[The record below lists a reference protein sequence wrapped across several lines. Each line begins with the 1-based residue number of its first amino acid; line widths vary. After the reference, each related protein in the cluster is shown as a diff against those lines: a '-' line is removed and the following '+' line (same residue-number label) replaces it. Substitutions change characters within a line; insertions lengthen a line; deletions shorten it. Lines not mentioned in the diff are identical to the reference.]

1 MSNPIYIS
9 QLAFTT
15 GEVSPDVSSRFDLDQ
30 YKSALL
36 EAENV
41 VIRPYGAVAKR
52 QGSQYVGQV
61 KYSDKPTRLFEF
73 TTNTNNSFML
83 EFGDKYIR
91 VWDFG
96 IYTGIE
102 IETPFDSEILYNLNC
117 SQSGDVMFICSGKYP
132 IQTLSRHSNTDWRFE
147 AYKLTE
153 QPYETINTDV
163 DSTVLITGDTLTATN
178 DMFTADMVNSVM
190 QIEHFMKAVTT
201 SEVGKVI
208 KRTEFVWD
216 SNGEHGHDVTTT
228 EYTNIDYTTKQFSTD
243 EDVSWKFTTHGT
255 WSGTA
260 YIKISNDKGK
270 TWKDYRVYTS
280 QNDYN
285 VTDTGKI
292 VPSAMLKIET
302 DLKSGTINIDLS
314 FMPYT
319 NYGIVE
325 IKEFIDSKHVKVN
338 VLNGVVENE
347 ATSKWKLGSWSRG
360 NGYPKLCTFYQDR
373 FVVAATNKNPNY
385 IWMSR
390 TGDYPNFGVEKVEGT
405 ITDDSSITLPV
416 INRKMYEIRH
426 LVPANDLIIL
436 TSGNEWIVSGDKT
449 ITPTNCNL
457 KTQTQRGALSC
468 EPQFIG
474 NRCVFVQE
482 RGGTVRDM
490 GYSYESDNYT
500 GQDLTLFVKTRV
512 RGYLTITSAYAQ
524 DPDSIIYYIRNDG
537 EINCLT
543 YIPEQKVYGWSHW
556 VTNGKY
562 LYCESVSEG
571 EQDSLYTLVER
582 ILNGQKVQCIERMV
596 PLYSDD
602 FNVFLDCYI
611 EFKSDNQID
620 NINVPHLSGQK
631 VQVVIDGKQ
640 QPDVV
645 VPDDGLLQLNGS
657 GNNIKIGL
665 PFTSKIRVP
674 SVEMQ
679 MQDGTLQGRV
689 ATVSR
694 VVLRV
699 YKSFGGKV
707 GRTFDRMDDITLP
720 PNELFTGDK
729 PVILPK
735 MGMNYSTDT
744 SICIKHS
751 DPFPFNLLSITR
763 IVEIGGGL
771 KDVPGL

>member
-1 MSNPIYIS
+1 MSNPLYIS

-15 GEVSPDVSSRFDLDQ
+15 GEVSPDVSSRFDLEQ

-91 VWDFG
+91 VWNYG
-96 IYTGIE
+96 VYTGVE
-102 IETPFDSEILYNLNC
+102 FATPFDSDILFDLNC
-117 SQSGDVMFICSGKYP
+117 IQSGDVMFICSGKYP
-132 IQTLSRHSNTDWRFE
+132 IQTLSRYSDTDWRMS

-153 QPYETINTDV
+153 QPYDEINTDNGHTL
-163 DSTVLITGDTLTATN
+163 TVNGDTITSTKDL
-178 DMFTADMVNSVM
+178 FTQDMVGSVI
-190 QIEHFMKAVTT
+190 QIAYYIEAVHT
-201 SEVGKVI
+201 SKSGEAVEKKYGVGRFSKHEKTVY
-208 KRTEFVWD
+208 
-216 SNGEHGHDVTTT
+216 N
-228 EYTNIDYTTKQFSTD
+228 NIDYNVERFSTD
-243 EDVSWKFTTHGT
+243 VELSWKFTTHGT
-255 WSGTA
+255 WEGTV
-260 YIKISNDKGK
+260 KLQISNNDGQ
-270 TWKDYRVYTS
+270 TWKDYRTYTS
-280 QNDYN
+280 KNDYN

-292 VPSAMLKIET
+292 EAGARLKYVSDI
-302 DLKSGTINIDLS
+302 KSGSVNCDLS
-314 FMPYT
+314 IMPFT
-319 NYGIVE
+319 QYGIVE
-325 IKEFIDSKHVKVN
+325 IKSVTDAKNATVN
-338 VLNGVVENE
+338 ILNGIKDGE
-347 ATSKWKLGSWSRG
+347 SSHKWKLGSWNRG

-373 FVVAATNKNPNY
+373 FVVAATNKKPNY

-405 ITDDSSITLPV
+405 ITDDSAITLPV
-416 INRKMYEIRH
+416 INRKMCEIRH

-543 YIPEQKVYGWSHW
+543 YIPEQKVYGWSHF

-571 EQDSLYTLVER
+571 EQDSLYILVER
-582 ILNGQKVQCIERMV
+582 TLQGKKVKCIERMV

-602 FNVFLDCYI
+602 VNVFLDCYV
-611 EFKSDNQID
+611 EFKSSNAID
-620 NINVPHLSGQK
+620 SINIPHLSGQT
-631 VQVVIDGKQ
+631 VQVVIDDNQ

-645 VPDDGLLQLNGS
+645 VPDDGLLQLNVSGS
-657 GNNIKIGL
+657 NIKIGL

-699 YKSFGGKV
+699 HKSFGGKI

-720 PNELFTGDK
+720 PDKLFTGDK

-735 MGMNYSTDT
+735 MGVNYSTDT
-744 SICIKHS
+744 SICIKHN

-771 KDVPGL
+771 RDVPGL

>member
-15 GEVSPDVSSRFDLDQ
+15 GEVSPDVSSRFDLEQ

-91 VWDFG
+91 VWNYG

-102 IETPFDSEILYNLNC
+102 VTTPFTSDILFDLNC
-117 SQSGDVMFICSGKYP
+117 NQSGDVMFICSGKYP
-132 IQTLSRHSNTDWRFE
+132 IQTLSRYSDTDWRMST
-147 AYKLTE
+147 YKLTE
-153 QPYETINTDV
+153 QPYDEINTDNGHTL
-163 DSTVLITGDTLTATN
+163 TVNGDTITSTKDL
-178 DMFTADMVNSVM
+178 FTQDMVGSVIQIAYYVEAVHTKSAGEVVEKKVKRYM
-190 QIEHFMKAVTT
+190 QAQTIEKTYNNINYN
-201 SEVGKVI
+201 VGA
-208 KRTEFVWD
+208 
-216 SNGEHGHDVTTT
+216 
-228 EYTNIDYTTKQFSTD
+228 FSTD
-243 EDVSWKFTTHGT
+243 TELSWKFTTHGT
-255 WSGTA
+255 WEGTV
-260 YIKISNDKGK
+260 KLQISNNDGQ
-270 TWKDYRVYTS
+270 TWKDYRTYTS
-280 QNDYN
+280 KNDYN

-292 VPSAMLKIET
+292 EAGARLKYVSDI
-302 DLKSGTINIDLS
+302 KSGSVNCDLS
-314 FMPYT
+314 IMPFT
-319 NYGIVE
+319 QYGIVE
-325 IKEFIDSKHVKVN
+325 IKSVTDAKNAKVN
-338 VLNGVVENE
+338 VLNGIKEGE
-347 ATSKWKLGSWSRG
+347 PSYQWKLGSWNRG
-360 NGYPKLCTFYQDR
+360 RGYPKLCTFYQDR
-373 FVVAATNKNPNY
+373 FVVAATDSKPNF
-385 IWMSR
+385 IWFSR

-405 ITDDSSITLPV
+405 ITDDSAITLPV
-416 INRKMYEIRH
+416 INRKMCEIRH

-436 TSGNEWIVSGDKT
+436 TSGNEWIVRGDKT

-500 GQDLTLFVKTRV
+500 GQDLTLFVKTLV
-512 RGYLTITSAYAQ
+512 KGHVAVTSAYAQ
-524 DPDSIIYYIRNDG
+524 DPDSIIYYVRDDG
-537 EINCLT
+537 QLNCLT
-543 YIPEQKVYGWSHW
+543 YIPEQKVYGWSHF

-562 LYCESVSEG
+562 RYVESVAEG
-571 EQDSLYTLVER
+571 EQDTIYFVVDRVINNKSV
-582 ILNGQKVQCIERMV
+582 KCIERSI
-596 PLYSDD
+596 PLYTEDNSD
-602 FNVFLDCYI
+602 VFLDCYVKVANSI
-611 EFKSDNQID
+611 KTDY
-620 NINVPHLSGQK
+620 INAPHLVGQM
-631 VQVVIDGKQ
+631 VDIVIDGQ
-640 QPDVV
+640 QMPSRV
-645 VPDDGLLQLNGS
+645 VPPTGVIKLDGKANIITVGLPYTTK
-657 GNNIKIGL
+657 IKI
-665 PFTSKIRVP
+665 PN
-674 SVEMQ
+674 VEQ
-679 MQDGTLQGRV
+679 QINDGTLQGRV

-694 VVLRV
+694 VVLRM

-735 MGMNYSTDT
+735 MGINYSTDT

-771 KDVPGL
+771 RDVPGL

>member
-15 GEVSPDVSSRFDLDQ
+15 GEVSPDVSSRFDLEQ

-91 VWDFG
+91 VWNYG

-102 IETPFDSEILYNLNC
+102 VTTPFTSDILFDLNC
-117 SQSGDVMFICSGKYP
+117 NQSGDVMFICSGKYP
-132 IQTLSRHSNTDWRFE
+132 IQTLSRYSDTDWRMST
-147 AYKLTE
+147 YKLTE
-153 QPYETINTDV
+153 QPYDEINTDNGHTL
-163 DSTVLITGDTLTATN
+163 TVNGDTITSTKDL
-178 DMFTADMVNSVM
+178 FTQDMVGSVIQIAYYVEAVHTKSAGEVVEKKVKRYM
-190 QIEHFMKAVTT
+190 QAQTIEKTYNNINYN
-201 SEVGKVI
+201 VGA
-208 KRTEFVWD
+208 
-216 SNGEHGHDVTTT
+216 
-228 EYTNIDYTTKQFSTD
+228 FSTD
-243 EDVSWKFTTHGT
+243 TELSWKFTTHGT
-255 WSGTA
+255 WEGTV
-260 YIKISNDKGK
+260 KLQISNNDGQ
-270 TWKDYRVYTS
+270 TWKDYRTYTS
-280 QNDYN
+280 KNDYN

-292 VPSAMLKIET
+292 EAGARLKYVSDI
-302 DLKSGTINIDLS
+302 KSGSVNCDLS
-314 FMPYT
+314 IMPFT
-319 NYGIVE
+319 QYGIVE
-325 IKEFIDSKHVKVN
+325 IKSVTDAKNAKVN
-338 VLNGVVENE
+338 VLNGIKEGE
-347 ATSKWKLGSWSRG
+347 PSYKWKLGSWNRG
-360 NGYPKLCTFYQDR
+360 RGYPKLCTFYQDR
-373 FVVAATNKNPNY
+373 FVVAATDSKPNF
-385 IWMSR
+385 IWFSR

-405 ITDDSSITLPV
+405 ITDDSAITLPV
-416 INRKMYEIRH
+416 INRKMCEIRH

-436 TSGNEWIVSGDKT
+436 TSGNEWIVRGDKT

-500 GQDLTLFVKTRV
+500 GQDLTLFVKTLV
-512 RGYLTITSAYAQ
+512 KGHLAVTSAYAQ
-524 DPDSIIYYIRNDG
+524 DPDSIIYYVRDDG
-537 EINCLT
+537 QLNCLT
-543 YIPEQKVYGWSHW
+543 YIPEQKVYGWSHF

-562 LYCESVSEG
+562 RYVESVAEG
-571 EQDSLYTLVER
+571 EQDTIYFVVDRVINNKSV
-582 ILNGQKVQCIERMV
+582 KCIERSI
-596 PLYSDD
+596 PLYTEDNSD
-602 FNVFLDCYI
+602 VFLDCYVKVANSI
-611 EFKSDNQID
+611 KTDY
-620 NINVPHLSGQK
+620 INAPHLVGQM
-631 VQVVIDGKQ
+631 VAIVIDGQ
-640 QPDVV
+640 QMPSRV
-645 VPDDGLLQLNGS
+645 VPPTGVIKLDGKANVITVGLPYTTK
-657 GNNIKIGL
+657 IKI
-665 PFTSKIRVP
+665 PN
-674 SVEMQ
+674 VEQ
-679 MQDGTLQGRV
+679 QINDGTLQGRV

-694 VVLRV
+694 VVLRM

-735 MGMNYSTDT
+735 MGINYSTDT

-771 KDVPGL
+771 RDVPGL

>member
-15 GEVSPDVSSRFDLDQ
+15 GEVSPDVSSRFDLEQ

-91 VWDFG
+91 VWNYG

-102 IETPFDSEILYNLNC
+102 VTTPFTSDILFDLNC
-117 SQSGDVMFICSGKYP
+117 NQSGDVMFICSGKYP
-132 IQTLSRHSNTDWRFE
+132 IQTLSRYSDTDWRMST
-147 AYKLTE
+147 YKLTE
-153 QPYETINTDV
+153 QPYDEINTDNGHTL
-163 DSTVLITGDTLTATN
+163 TVNGDTITSTKDL
-178 DMFTADMVNSVM
+178 FTQDMVGSVI
-190 QIEHFMKAVTT
+190 QIAYYVEAVHTK
-201 SEVGKVI
+201 SAGEVVE
-208 KRTEFVWD
+208 KRVHRGLLPLLIEKTY
-216 SNGEHGHDVTTT
+216 N
-228 EYTNIDYTTKQFSTD
+228 NINYNVENYSTD
-243 EDVSWKFTTHGT
+243 TELSWKFTTHGT
-255 WSGTA
+255 WEGTVK
-260 YIKISNDKGK
+260 IQISNNDGQ
-270 TWKDYRVYTS
+270 TWKDYRTYTS
-280 QNDYN
+280 KNDYN

-292 VPSAMLKIET
+292 EAGARLKYIS
-302 DLKSGTINIDLS
+302 DIKGGSVNCDLS
-314 FMPYT
+314 IMPFT
-319 NYGIVE
+319 QYGVVE
-325 IKEFIDSKHVKVN
+325 IKSVTNAKNAKVN
-338 VLNGVVENE
+338 VLNGIKEGE
-347 ATSKWKLGSWSRG
+347 PSYQWKLGSWNRG
-360 NGYPKLCTFYQDR
+360 RGYPKLCTFYQDR
-373 FVVAATNKNPNY
+373 FVVAATDSKPNF
-385 IWMSR
+385 IWFSR

-405 ITDDSSITLPV
+405 ITDDSAITLPV
-416 INRKMYEIRH
+416 INRKMCEIRH

-436 TSGNEWIVSGDKT
+436 TSGNEWIVRGDKT

-457 KTQTQRGALSC
+457 KTQTQRGALKC

-500 GQDLTLFVKTRV
+500 GQDLTLFVKTLV
-512 RGYLTITSAYAQ
+512 KGHVAVTSAYAQ
-524 DPDSIIYYIRNDG
+524 DPDSIIYYVRDDG
-537 EINCLT
+537 QLNCLT
-543 YIPEQKVYGWSHW
+543 YIPEQKVYGWSHF

-562 LYCESVSEG
+562 RYVESVAEG
-571 EQDSLYTLVER
+571 EQDTIYFIVDR
-582 ILNGQKVQCIERMV
+582 VINNKNVKCIERSI
-596 PLYSDD
+596 PLYTEDNSD
-602 FNVFLDCYI
+602 VFLDCYVKVANSI
-611 EFKSDNQID
+611 KTDY
-620 NINVPHLSGQK
+620 INAPHLVGQM
-631 VQVVIDGKQ
+631 VDIVVDGQQMPSRVVPPTGVIKLDGKAN
-640 QPDVV
+640 VITV
-645 VPDDGLLQLNGS
+645 GLPYTTK
-657 GNNIKIGL
+657 IKI
-665 PFTSKIRVP
+665 PN
-674 SVEMQ
+674 VEQ
-679 MQDGTLQGRV
+679 QINDGTLQGRV

-694 VVLRV
+694 VVLRM

-735 MGMNYSTDT
+735 MGINYSTDT

-771 KDVPGL
+771 RDVPGL

>member
-15 GEVSPDVSSRFDLDQ
+15 GEVSPDVSSRFDLEQ

-91 VWDFG
+91 VWNYG

-102 IETPFDSEILYNLNC
+102 VTTPFTSDILFDLNC
-117 SQSGDVMFICSGKYP
+117 NQSGDVMFICSGKYP
-132 IQTLSRHSNTDWRFE
+132 IQTLSRYSDTDWRMST
-147 AYKLTE
+147 YKLTE
-153 QPYETINTDV
+153 QPYDEINTDNGHTL
-163 DSTVLITGDTLTATN
+163 TVNGDTITSTKDL
-178 DMFTADMVNSVM
+178 FTQDMVGSVI
-190 QIEHFMKAVTT
+190 QIAYYVEAVHTK
-201 SEVGKVI
+201 SAGEVVE
-208 KRTEFVWD
+208 KRVHRGLLPLLIEKTYNKINYNVE
-216 SNGEHGHDVTTT
+216 N
-228 EYTNIDYTTKQFSTD
+228 YSTD
-243 EDVSWKFTTHGT
+243 TELSWKFTTHGT
-255 WSGTA
+255 WEGTVK
-260 YIKISNDKGK
+260 IQISNNDGQ
-270 TWKDYRVYTS
+270 TWKDYRTYTS
-280 QNDYN
+280 KNDYN

-292 VPSAMLKIET
+292 EAGARLKYVSDI
-302 DLKSGTINIDLS
+302 KSGSVNCDLS
-314 FMPYT
+314 IMPFT
-319 NYGIVE
+319 QYGIVE
-325 IKEFIDSKHVKVN
+325 IKSVTDAKNAKVN
-338 VLNGVVENE
+338 VLNGIKEGE
-347 ATSKWKLGSWSRG
+347 PSYQWKLGSWNRG
-360 NGYPKLCTFYQDR
+360 RGYPKLCTFYQDR
-373 FVVAATNKNPNY
+373 FVVAATDSKPNF
-385 IWMSR
+385 IWFSR

-405 ITDDSSITLPV
+405 ITDDSAITLPV
-416 INRKMYEIRH
+416 INRKMCEIRH

-436 TSGNEWIVSGDKT
+436 TSGNEWIVRGDKT

-500 GQDLTLFVKTRV
+500 GQDLTLFVKTLV
-512 RGYLTITSAYAQ
+512 KGHVAVTSAYAQ
-524 DPDSIIYYIRNDG
+524 DPDSIIYYVRDDG
-537 EINCLT
+537 QLNCLT
-543 YIPEQKVYGWSHW
+543 YIPEQKVYGWSHF

-562 LYCESVSEG
+562 RYVESVAEG
-571 EQDSLYTLVER
+571 EQDTIYFVVDR
-582 ILNGQKVQCIERMV
+582 VINNKNVKCIERSI
-596 PLYSDD
+596 PLYTEDNSD
-602 FNVFLDCYI
+602 VFLDCYVKVANSI
-611 EFKSDNQID
+611 KTDY
-620 NINVPHLSGQK
+620 INAPHLVGQM
-631 VQVVIDGKQ
+631 VDIVVDGQQMPSREVPPTGVIKLDGKAN
-640 QPDVV
+640 VITV
-645 VPDDGLLQLNGS
+645 GLPYTTK
-657 GNNIKIGL
+657 IKI
-665 PFTSKIRVP
+665 P
-674 SVEMQ
+674 SVEQ
-679 MQDGTLQGRV
+679 QINDGTLQGRV

-694 VVLRV
+694 VVLRM

-735 MGMNYSTDT
+735 MGINYSTDT

-771 KDVPGL
+771 RDVPGL

>member
-15 GEVSPDVSSRFDLDQ
+15 GEVSPDVSSRFDLEQ

-91 VWDFG
+91 VWNYG

-102 IETPFDSEILYNLNC
+102 VTTPFTSDILFDLNC
-117 SQSGDVMFICSGKYP
+117 NQSGDVMFICSGKYP
-132 IQTLSRHSNTDWRFE
+132 IQTLSRYSDTDWRMST
-147 AYKLTE
+147 YKLTE
-153 QPYETINTDV
+153 QPYDEINTDNGHTL
-163 DSTVLITGDTLTATN
+163 TVNGDTITSTKDL
-178 DMFTADMVNSVM
+178 FTQDMVGSVI
-190 QIEHFMKAVTT
+190 QIAYYVEAVHTK
-201 SEVGKVI
+201 SAGEVVE
-208 KRTEFVWD
+208 KRVHRGLLPLLIEKTY
-216 SNGEHGHDVTTT
+216 N
-228 EYTNIDYTTKQFSTD
+228 NINYNVENYSTD
-243 EDVSWKFTTHGT
+243 TELSWKFTTHGT
-255 WSGTA
+255 WEGTVK
-260 YIKISNDKGK
+260 IQISNNDGQ
-270 TWKDYRVYTS
+270 TWKDYRTYTS
-280 QNDYN
+280 KNDYN

-292 VPSAMLKIET
+292 EAGARLKYVSDI
-302 DLKSGTINIDLS
+302 KSGSVNCDLS
-314 FMPYT
+314 IMPFT
-319 NYGIVE
+319 QYGIVE
-325 IKEFIDSKHVKVN
+325 IKSVTDAKNAKVN
-338 VLNGVVENE
+338 VLNGIKEGE
-347 ATSKWKLGSWSRG
+347 PSYQWKLGSWNRG
-360 NGYPKLCTFYQDR
+360 RGYPKLCTFYQDR
-373 FVVAATNKNPNY
+373 FVVAATDSKPNF
-385 IWMSR
+385 IWFSR

-405 ITDDSSITLPV
+405 ITDDSAITLPV
-416 INRKMYEIRH
+416 INRKMCEIRH

-436 TSGNEWIVSGDKT
+436 TSGNEWIVRGDKT

-500 GQDLTLFVKTRV
+500 GQDLTLFVKTLV
-512 RGYLTITSAYAQ
+512 KGHVAVTSAYAQ
-524 DPDSIIYYIRNDG
+524 DPDSIIYYVRDDG
-537 EINCLT
+537 QLNCLT
-543 YIPEQKVYGWSHW
+543 YIPEQKVYGWSHF

-562 LYCESVSEG
+562 RYVESVAEG
-571 EQDSLYTLVER
+571 EQDTIYFVVDR
-582 ILNGQKVQCIERMV
+582 VINNKNVKCIERSI
-596 PLYSDD
+596 PLYIEDNSD
-602 FNVFLDCYI
+602 VFLDCYVKVANSI
-611 EFKSDNQID
+611 KTDY
-620 NINVPHLSGQK
+620 INAPHLVGQM
-631 VQVVIDGKQ
+631 VDIVVDGQQMPSREVPPTGVIKLDGKAN
-640 QPDVV
+640 VITV
-645 VPDDGLLQLNGS
+645 GLPYTTK
-657 GNNIKIGL
+657 IKI
-665 PFTSKIRVP
+665 P
-674 SVEMQ
+674 SVEQ
-679 MQDGTLQGRV
+679 QINDGTLQGRV

-694 VVLRV
+694 VVLRM

-735 MGMNYSTDT
+735 MGINYSTDT

-771 KDVPGL
+771 RDVPGL

>member
-1 MSNPIYIS
+1 MSNPLYIS

-15 GEVSPDVSSRFDLDQ
+15 GEVSPDVSSRFDLEQ

-41 VIRPYGAVAKR
+41 IIRPYGAVAKR

-91 VWDFG
+91 VWNYG
-96 IYTGIE
+96 VYTGVE
-102 IETPFDSEILYNLNC
+102 FATPFDSDILFDLNC
-117 SQSGDVMFICSGKYP
+117 IQSGDVMFICSGKYP
-132 IQTLSRHSNTDWRFE
+132 IQTLSRYSDTDWRMS

-153 QPYETINTDV
+153 QPYDEINTDNGHTL
-163 DSTVLITGDTLTATN
+163 TVNGDTITSTKDL
-178 DMFTADMVNSVM
+178 FTQDMVGSVIQIAYYVEAVHTKSAGEVVEKKVKRYM
-190 QIEHFMKAVTT
+190 QAQTIEKTY
-201 SEVGKVI
+201 
-208 KRTEFVWD
+208 
-216 SNGEHGHDVTTT
+216 N
-228 EYTNIDYTTKQFSTD
+228 NINYNVEAFSTD
-243 EDVSWKFTTHGT
+243 TELSWKFTTHGT
-255 WSGTA
+255 WEGTV
-260 YIKISNDKGK
+260 KLQISNNDGQ
-270 TWKDYRVYTS
+270 TWKDYRTYTS
-280 QNDYN
+280 KNDYN

-292 VPSAMLKIET
+292 EAGARLKYVSDI
-302 DLKSGTINIDLS
+302 KSGSVNCDLS
-314 FMPYT
+314 IMPFT
-319 NYGIVE
+319 QYGIVE
-325 IKEFIDSKHVKVN
+325 IKSVTDAKNAKVN
-338 VLNGVVENE
+338 VLNGIKEGE
-347 ATSKWKLGSWSRG
+347 PSHQWKLGSWNRG

-373 FVVAATNKNPNY
+373 FVVAATNKKPNY

-405 ITDDSSITLPV
+405 ITDDSAITLPV
-416 INRKMYEIRH
+416 INRKMCEIRH

-543 YIPEQKVYGWSHW
+543 YIPEQKVYGWSHF

-571 EQDSLYTLVER
+571 EQDSLYILVER
-582 ILNGQKVQCIERMV
+582 TLQGKKVKCIERMV

-602 FNVFLDCYI
+602 VNVFLDCYV
-611 EFKSDNQID
+611 EFKSSNAID
-620 NINVPHLSGQK
+620 SINIPHLSGQT
-631 VQVVIDGKQ
+631 VQVVIDDNQ

-645 VPDDGLLQLNGS
+645 IPDDGLLQLNVSGS
-657 GNNIKIGL
+657 NIKIGL

-699 YKSFGGKV
+699 HKSFGGKI

-720 PNELFTGDK
+720 PDKLFTGDK

-735 MGMNYSTDT
+735 MGVNYSTDT

-771 KDVPGL
+771 RDVPGL

>member
-15 GEVSPDVSSRFDLDQ
+15 GEVSPDVSSRFDLEQ

-91 VWDFG
+91 VWNYG

-102 IETPFDSEILYNLNC
+102 VTTPFTSDILFDLNC
-117 SQSGDVMFICSGKYP
+117 NQSGDVMFICSGKYP
-132 IQTLSRHSNTDWRFE
+132 IQTLSRYSDTDWRMST
-147 AYKLTE
+147 YKLTE
-153 QPYETINTDV
+153 QPYDEINTDNGHTL
-163 DSTVLITGDTLTATN
+163 TVNGDTITSTKDL
-178 DMFTADMVNSVM
+178 FTQDMVGSVIQIAYYVEEVHTKSAGEVVEKKVKRYM
-190 QIEHFMKAVTT
+190 QAQTIEKTY
-201 SEVGKVI
+201 
-208 KRTEFVWD
+208 
-216 SNGEHGHDVTTT
+216 N
-228 EYTNIDYTTKQFSTD
+228 NINYNVEAFSTD
-243 EDVSWKFTTHGT
+243 TELSWKFTTHGT
-255 WSGTA
+255 WEG
-260 YIKISNDKGK
+260 IVKLQISNNDGQ
-270 TWKDYRVYTS
+270 TWKDYRTYTS
-280 QNDYN
+280 KNDYN

-292 VPSAMLKIET
+292 EAGARLKYVSDI
-302 DLKSGTINIDLS
+302 KSGSVNCDLS
-314 FMPYT
+314 IMPFT
-319 NYGIVE
+319 QYGIVE
-325 IKEFIDSKHVKVN
+325 IKSVTDAKNAKVN
-338 VLNGVVENE
+338 VLNGIKEGE
-347 ATSKWKLGSWSRG
+347 PSYQWKLGSWNRG
-360 NGYPKLCTFYQDR
+360 RGYPKLCTFYQDR
-373 FVVAATNKNPNY
+373 FVVAATDSKPNF
-385 IWMSR
+385 IWFSR

-405 ITDDSSITLPV
+405 ITDDSAITLPV
-416 INRKMYEIRH
+416 INRKMCEIRH

-436 TSGNEWIVSGDKT
+436 TSGNEWIVRGDKT

-500 GQDLTLFVKTRV
+500 GQDLTLFVKTLV
-512 RGYLTITSAYAQ
+512 KGHLAVTSAYAQ
-524 DPDSIIYYIRNDG
+524 DPDSIIYYVRDDG
-537 EINCLT
+537 QLNCLT
-543 YIPEQKVYGWSHW
+543 YIPEQKVYGWSHF

-562 LYCESVSEG
+562 RYVESVAEG
-571 EQDSLYTLVER
+571 EQDTIYFVVDRVINNKSV
-582 ILNGQKVQCIERMV
+582 KCIERSI
-596 PLYSDD
+596 PLYTEDNSD
-602 FNVFLDCYI
+602 VFLDCYVKVANSI
-611 EFKSDNQID
+611 KTDY
-620 NINVPHLSGQK
+620 INAPHLVGQM
-631 VQVVIDGKQ
+631 VDIVIDGQ
-640 QPDVV
+640 QMPSRV
-645 VPDDGLLQLNGS
+645 VPPTGVIKLDGKANVITVGLPYTTK
-657 GNNIKIGL
+657 IKI
-665 PFTSKIRVP
+665 P
-674 SVEMQ
+674 SVEQ
-679 MQDGTLQGRV
+679 QINDGTLQGRV

-694 VVLRV
+694 VVLRM

-735 MGMNYSTDT
+735 MGINYSTDT

-771 KDVPGL
+771 RDVPGL

>member
-15 GEVSPDVSSRFDLDQ
+15 GEVSPDVSSRFDLEQ

-91 VWDFG
+91 VWNYG

-102 IETPFDSEILYNLNC
+102 VTTPFTSDILFDLNC
-117 SQSGDVMFICSGKYP
+117 NQSGDVMFICSGKYP
-132 IQTLSRHSNTDWRFE
+132 IQTLSRYSDTDWRMST
-147 AYKLTE
+147 YKLTE
-153 QPYETINTDV
+153 QPYDEINTDNGHTL
-163 DSTVLITGDTLTATN
+163 TVNGDTITSTKDL
-178 DMFTADMVNSVM
+178 FTQDMVGSVIQIAYYVEAVHTKSAGEVVEKKVKRYM
-190 QIEHFMKAVTT
+190 QAQTIEKTYNNINYN
-201 SEVGKVI
+201 VGA
-208 KRTEFVWD
+208 
-216 SNGEHGHDVTTT
+216 
-228 EYTNIDYTTKQFSTD
+228 FSTD
-243 EDVSWKFTTHGT
+243 TELSWKFTTHGT
-255 WSGTA
+255 WEGTV
-260 YIKISNDKGK
+260 KLQISNNDGQ
-270 TWKDYRVYTS
+270 TWKDYRTYTS
-280 QNDYN
+280 KNDYN

-292 VPSAMLKIET
+292 EAGARLKYVSDI
-302 DLKSGTINIDLS
+302 KSGSVNCDLS
-314 FMPYT
+314 IMPFT
-319 NYGIVE
+319 QYGIVE
-325 IKEFIDSKHVKVN
+325 IKSVTDAKNAKVN
-338 VLNGVVENE
+338 VLNGIKEGE
-347 ATSKWKLGSWSRG
+347 PSYQWKLGSWNRG
-360 NGYPKLCTFYQDR
+360 RGYPKLCTFYQDR
-373 FVVAATNKNPNY
+373 FVVAATDSKPNF
-385 IWMSR
+385 IWFSR

-405 ITDDSSITLPV
+405 ITDDSAITLPV
-416 INRKMYEIRH
+416 INRKMCEIRH

-436 TSGNEWIVSGDKT
+436 TSGNEWIIRGDKT

-500 GQDLTLFVKTRV
+500 GQDLTLFVKTLV
-512 RGYLTITSAYAQ
+512 KGHLAVTSAYAQ
-524 DPDSIIYYIRNDG
+524 DPDSIIYYVRDDG
-537 EINCLT
+537 QLNCLT
-543 YIPEQKVYGWSHW
+543 YIPEQKVYGWSHF

-562 LYCESVSEG
+562 RYVESVAEG
-571 EQDSLYTLVER
+571 EQDTIYFVVDRVINNKSV
-582 ILNGQKVQCIERMV
+582 KCIERSI
-596 PLYSDD
+596 PLYTEDNSD
-602 FNVFLDCYI
+602 VFLDCYVKVANSI
-611 EFKSDNQID
+611 KTDY
-620 NINVPHLSGQK
+620 INAPHLVGQM
-631 VQVVIDGKQ
+631 VDIVIDGQ
-640 QPDVV
+640 QMQSRV
-645 VPDDGLLQLNGS
+645 VPPTGVIKLDGKANVITVGLPYTTK
-657 GNNIKIGL
+657 IKI
-665 PFTSKIRVP
+665 PN
-674 SVEMQ
+674 VEQ
-679 MQDGTLQGRV
+679 QINDGTLQGRV

-694 VVLRV
+694 VVLRM

-735 MGMNYSTDT
+735 MGINYSTDT

-771 KDVPGL
+771 RDVPGL

>member
-15 GEVSPDVSSRFDLDQ
+15 GEVSPDVSSRFDLEQ

-91 VWDFG
+91 VWNYG

-102 IETPFDSEILYNLNC
+102 VTTPFTSDILFDLNC
-117 SQSGDVMFICSGKYP
+117 NQSGDVMFICSGKYP
-132 IQTLSRHSNTDWRFE
+132 IQTLSRYSDTDWRMST
-147 AYKLTE
+147 YKLTE
-153 QPYETINTDV
+153 QPYDEINTDNGHTL
-163 DSTVLITGDTLTATN
+163 TVNGDTITSTKDL
-178 DMFTADMVNSVM
+178 FTQDMVGSVIQIAYYVEAVHTKSAGEVVEKKVKRYM
-190 QIEHFMKAVTT
+190 QAQTIEKTYNNINYN
-201 SEVGKVI
+201 VGA
-208 KRTEFVWD
+208 
-216 SNGEHGHDVTTT
+216 
-228 EYTNIDYTTKQFSTD
+228 FSTD
-243 EDVSWKFTTHGT
+243 TELSWKFTTHGT
-255 WSGTA
+255 WEGTV
-260 YIKISNDKGK
+260 KLQISNNDGQ
-270 TWKDYRVYTS
+270 TWKDYRTYTS
-280 QNDYN
+280 KNDYN

-292 VPSAMLKIET
+292 EAGARLKYVSDI
-302 DLKSGTINIDLS
+302 KSGSVNCDLS
-314 FMPYT
+314 IMPFT
-319 NYGIVE
+319 QYGIVE
-325 IKEFIDSKHVKVN
+325 IKSVTDAKNAKVN
-338 VLNGVVENE
+338 VLNGIKEGE
-347 ATSKWKLGSWSRG
+347 PSYQWKLGSWNRG
-360 NGYPKLCTFYQDR
+360 RGYPKLCTFYQDR
-373 FVVAATNKNPNY
+373 FVVAATDCKPNF
-385 IWMSR
+385 IWFSR

-405 ITDDSSITLPV
+405 ITDDSAITLPV
-416 INRKMYEIRH
+416 INRKMCEIRH

-436 TSGNEWIVSGDKT
+436 TSGNEWIVRGDKT

-500 GQDLTLFVKTRV
+500 GQDLTLFVKTLV
-512 RGYLTITSAYAQ
+512 KGHLAVTSAYAQ
-524 DPDSIIYYIRNDG
+524 DPDSIIYYVRDDG
-537 EINCLT
+537 QLNCLT
-543 YIPEQKVYGWSHW
+543 YIPEQKVYGWSHF

-562 LYCESVSEG
+562 RYVESVAEG
-571 EQDSLYTLVER
+571 EQDTIYFVVDRVINNKSV
-582 ILNGQKVQCIERMV
+582 KCIERSI
-596 PLYSDD
+596 PLYTEDNSD
-602 FNVFLDCYI
+602 VFLDCYVKVANSI
-611 EFKSDNQID
+611 KTDY
-620 NINVPHLSGQK
+620 INAPHLVGQM
-631 VQVVIDGKQ
+631 VDIVIDGQ
-640 QPDVV
+640 QMPSRV
-645 VPDDGLLQLNGS
+645 VPPTGVIKLDGKANVITVGLPYTTK
-657 GNNIKIGL
+657 IKI
-665 PFTSKIRVP
+665 PN
-674 SVEMQ
+674 VEQ
-679 MQDGTLQGRV
+679 QINDGTLQGRV

-694 VVLRV
+694 VVLRM

-735 MGMNYSTDT
+735 MGINYSTDT

-771 KDVPGL
+771 RDVPGL

>member
-1 MSNPIYIS
+1 MSNPLYIS

-15 GEVSPDVSSRFDLDQ
+15 GEVSPDVSSRFDLEQ

-91 VWDFG
+91 VWNYG

-102 IETPFDSEILYNLNC
+102 VTTPFTSDILFDLNC
-117 SQSGDVMFICSGKYP
+117 NQSGDVMFICSGKYP
-132 IQTLSRHSNTDWRFE
+132 IQTLSRYSDTDWRMST
-147 AYKLTE
+147 YKLTE
-153 QPYETINTDV
+153 QPYDEINTDNGHTL
-163 DSTVLITGDTLTATN
+163 TVNGDTITSTKDL
-178 DMFTADMVNSVM
+178 FTQDMVGSVI
-190 QIEHFMKAVTT
+190 QIAYYVEAVHTKAVG
-201 SEVGKVI
+201 EVVEKKV
-208 KRTEFVWD
+208 KRYMQAQTIEKTY
-216 SNGEHGHDVTTT
+216 N
-228 EYTNIDYTTKQFSTD
+228 NINYNVGAFSTD
-243 EDVSWKFTTHGT
+243 TELSWKFTTHGT
-255 WSGTA
+255 WEGTV
-260 YIKISNDKGK
+260 KLQISNNDGQ
-270 TWKDYRVYTS
+270 TWKDYRTYTS
-280 QNDYN
+280 KNDYN

-292 VPSAMLKIET
+292 EAGARLKYVSDI
-302 DLKSGTINIDLS
+302 KSGSVNCDLS
-314 FMPYT
+314 IMPFT
-319 NYGIVE
+319 QYGIVE
-325 IKEFIDSKHVKVN
+325 IKSVTDAKNAKVN
-338 VLNGVVENE
+338 VLNGIKEGE
-347 ATSKWKLGSWSRG
+347 PSYQWKLGSWNRG
-360 NGYPKLCTFYQDR
+360 RGYPKLCTFYQDR
-373 FVVAATNKNPNY
+373 FVVAATDSKPNF
-385 IWMSR
+385 IWFSR

-405 ITDDSSITLPV
+405 ITDDSAITLPV
-416 INRKMYEIRH
+416 INRKMCEIRH

-436 TSGNEWIVSGDKT
+436 TSGNEWIVRGDKT

-500 GQDLTLFVKTRV
+500 GQDLTLFVKTLV
-512 RGYLTITSAYAQ
+512 KGHVAVTSAYAQ
-524 DPDSIIYYIRNDG
+524 DPDSIIYYVRDDG
-537 EINCLT
+537 QLNCLT
-543 YIPEQKVYGWSHW
+543 YIPEQKVYGWSHF

-562 LYCESVSEG
+562 RYVESVAEG
-571 EQDSLYTLVER
+571 EQDTIYFVVDR
-582 ILNGQKVQCIERMV
+582 VINNKNVKCIERSI
-596 PLYSDD
+596 PLYTEDNSD
-602 FNVFLDCYI
+602 VFLDCYVKVANSI
-611 EFKSDNQID
+611 KTDY
-620 NINVPHLSGQK
+620 INAPHLVGQI
-631 VQVVIDGKQ
+631 VDIVVDGQQMPSREVPPTGVIKLDGKAN
-640 QPDVV
+640 VITV
-645 VPDDGLLQLNGS
+645 GLPYTTK
-657 GNNIKIGL
+657 IKI
-665 PFTSKIRVP
+665 P
-674 SVEMQ
+674 SVEQ
-679 MQDGTLQGRV
+679 QINDGTLQGRV

-694 VVLRV
+694 VVLRM

-735 MGMNYSTDT
+735 MGINYSTDT

-771 KDVPGL
+771 RDVPGL

>member
-15 GEVSPDVSSRFDLDQ
+15 GEVSPDVSSRFDLEQ

-91 VWDFG
+91 VWNYG

-102 IETPFDSEILYNLNC
+102 VTTPFTSDILFNLNC

-132 IQTLSRHSNTDWRFE
+132 IQTLSRYSDTDWRMS
-147 AYKLTE
+147 AYKITE
-153 QPYETINTDV
+153 QPYDDINTDNGHTL
-163 DSTVLITGDTLTATN
+163 TVSGDTITSTKDL
-178 DMFTADMVNSVM
+178 FTQDMVGSVI
-190 QIEHFMKAVTT
+190 QIAYYVEAVHTK
-201 SEVGKVI
+201 SAGEVVEKKV
-208 KRTEFVWD
+208 R
-216 SNGEHGHDVTTT
+216 HGIVSAPTIEKT
-228 EYTNIDYTTKQFSTD
+228 YNNINYNVGAFSTD
-243 EDVSWKFTTHGT
+243 TELSWKFTTHGT
-255 WSGTA
+255 WEGTV
-260 YIKISNDKGK
+260 KLQISNNDGQ
-270 TWKDYRVYTS
+270 TWKDYRTYTS
-280 QNDYN
+280 KNDYN

-292 VPSAMLKIET
+292 EAGARLKYVSDI
-302 DLKSGTINIDLS
+302 KSGSVNCDLS
-314 FMPYT
+314 IMPFT
-319 NYGIVE
+319 QYGIVE
-325 IKEFIDSKHVKVN
+325 IKSVTDAKNAKVN
-338 VLNGVVENE
+338 VLNGIKEGE
-347 ATSKWKLGSWSRG
+347 SSHQWKLGSWNRG
-360 NGYPKLCTFYQDR
+360 SGYPKLCTFYQDR

-405 ITDDSSITLPV
+405 ITDDSAITLPV

-543 YIPEQKVYGWSHW
+543 YIPEQKVYGWSHF

-582 ILNGQKVQCIERMV
+582 TLQGKKVKCIERMV

-602 FNVFLDCYI
+602 VNVFLDCYV
-611 EFKSDNQID
+611 EFKSSNAID
-620 NINVPHLSGQK
+620 SINIPHLSGQT

-645 VPDDGLLQLNGS
+645 VPDDGLLQLNVSGS
-657 GNNIKIGL
+657 NIKIGL

-694 VVLRV
+694 VVLRM

-771 KDVPGL
+771 RDVPGL

>member
-1 MSNPIYIS
+1 MSNPLYIS

-15 GEVSPDVSSRFDLDQ
+15 GEVSPDVSSRFDLEQ

-83 EFGDKYIR
+83 EFGHLYIR
-91 VWDFG
+91 VWRNG
-96 IYTGIE
+96 EYTNLE
-102 IETPFDSEILYNLNC
+102 INTPFEDEIINDLNII
-117 SQSGDVMFICSGKYP
+117 QSGDVMFICSGKYP
-132 IQTLSRHSNTDWRFE
+132 IQTLSRYSDTDWRMS

-153 QPYETINTDV
+153 QPYDEINRDNGHTL
-163 DSTVLITGDTLTATN
+163 TVNGDTITSTKDL
-178 DMFTADMVNSVM
+178 FTQDMVGSVIQIAYYVEAVHTKSAGEVVEKKVKRYM
-190 QIEHFMKAVTT
+190 QAQTIEKTYNNINYN
-201 SEVGKVI
+201 VGA
-208 KRTEFVWD
+208 
-216 SNGEHGHDVTTT
+216 
-228 EYTNIDYTTKQFSTD
+228 FSTD
-243 EDVSWKFTTHGT
+243 TELSWKFTTHGT
-255 WSGTA
+255 WEGTV
-260 YIKISNDKGK
+260 KLQISNNDGQ
-270 TWKDYRVYTS
+270 TWKDYRTYTS
-280 QNDYN
+280 KNDYN

-292 VPSAMLKIET
+292 EAGARLKYVS
-302 DLKSGTINIDLS
+302 DLKSGSVNCDLS
-314 FMPYT
+314 IMPFT
-319 NYGIVE
+319 QYGIVE
-325 IKEFIDSKHVKVN
+325 IKSVTDAKNAKVN
-338 VLNGVVENE
+338 VLNGIKEGE
-347 ATSKWKLGSWSRG
+347 PSHKWKLGSWNRG
-360 NGYPKLCTFYQDR
+360 SGYPKLCTFYQDR
-373 FVVAATNKNPNY
+373 FVVAATNKKPNY

-405 ITDDSSITLPV
+405 ITDDSAITLPV
-416 INRKMYEIRH
+416 INRKMCEIRH
-426 LVPANDLIIL
+426 LIPANDLIIL

-543 YIPEQKVYGWSHW
+543 YIPEQKVYGWSHF

-582 ILNGQKVQCIERMV
+582 TLQGKKVKCIERMV
-596 PLYSDD
+596 PLYSDGV
-602 FNVFLDCYI
+602 NVFLDCYV
-611 EFKSDNQID
+611 EFKSSNAID
-620 NINVPHLSGQK
+620 SINIPHLSGQT
-631 VQVVIDGKQ
+631 VQVVIDDKQ
-640 QPDVV
+640 QPDMV
-645 VPDDGLLQLNGS
+645 VPDDGLLQLNVSGS
-657 GNNIKIGL
+657 NIKIGL
-665 PFTSKIRVP
+665 PFTSKIRIP

-694 VVLRV
+694 VVLRM
-699 YKSFGGKV
+699 YKSFGGKI
-707 GRTFDRMDDITLP
+707 GRTFDRMDDITLS

-735 MGMNYSTDT
+735 MGINYSTDT

-771 KDVPGL
+771 RDVPGL

>member
-15 GEVSPDVSSRFDLDQ
+15 GEVSPDVSSRFDLEQ

-91 VWDFG
+91 VWNYG

-102 IETPFDSEILYNLNC
+102 VTTPFTSDILFDLNC
-117 SQSGDVMFICSGKYP
+117 NQSGDVMFICSGKYP
-132 IQTLSRHSNTDWRFE
+132 IQTLSRYSDTDWRMST
-147 AYKLTE
+147 YKLTE
-153 QPYETINTDV
+153 QPYDEINTDNGHTL
-163 DSTVLITGDTLTATN
+163 TVNGDTITSTKDL
-178 DMFTADMVNSVM
+178 FTQDMVGSVIQIAYYVEAVHTKSAGEVVEKKVRRYM
-190 QIEHFMKAVTT
+190 QGQTIEKTYNNINYN
-201 SEVGKVI
+201 VG
-208 KRTEFVWD
+208 
-216 SNGEHGHDVTTT
+216 S
-228 EYTNIDYTTKQFSTD
+228 YSTD
-243 EDVSWKFTTHGT
+243 TELSWKFTTHGT
-255 WSGTA
+255 WEGTV
-260 YIKISNDKGK
+260 KLQISNNDGQ
-270 TWKDYRVYTS
+270 TWKDYRTYTS
-280 QNDYN
+280 KNDYN

-292 VPSAMLKIET
+292 EAGARLKYVSDI
-302 DLKSGTINIDLS
+302 KSGSVNCDLS
-314 FMPYT
+314 IMPFT
-319 NYGIVE
+319 QYGIVE
-325 IKEFIDSKHVKVN
+325 IKSVTDAKNAKVN
-338 VLNGVVENE
+338 VLNGIKEGE
-347 ATSKWKLGSWSRG
+347 PSYQWKLGSWNRG
-360 NGYPKLCTFYQDR
+360 RGYPKLCTFYQDR
-373 FVVAATNKNPNY
+373 FVVAATDSKPNF
-385 IWMSR
+385 IWFSR

-405 ITDDSSITLPV
+405 ITDDSAITLPV
-416 INRKMYEIRH
+416 INRKMCEIRH

-436 TSGNEWIVSGDKT
+436 TSGNEWIVRGDKT

-490 GYSYESDNYT
+490 GYSYENDNYT
-500 GQDLTLFVKTRV
+500 GQDLTLFVKTLV
-512 RGYLTITSAYAQ
+512 KGHLAVTSAYAQ
-524 DPDSIIYYIRNDG
+524 DPDSIIYYVRDDG
-537 EINCLT
+537 QLNCLT
-543 YIPEQKVYGWSHW
+543 YIPEQKVYGWSHF

-562 LYCESVSEG
+562 RYVESVAEG
-571 EQDSLYTLVER
+571 EQDTIYFVVDRVINNKSVKYIERSIPLYTED
-582 ILNGQKVQCIERMV
+582 N
-596 PLYSDD
+596 SD
-602 FNVFLDCYI
+602 VFLDCYVKVANSI
-611 EFKSDNQID
+611 KTDY
-620 NINVPHLSGQK
+620 INAPHLVGQM
-631 VQVVIDGKQ
+631 VDIVIDGQ
-640 QPDVV
+640 QMPSRV
-645 VPDDGLLQLNGS
+645 VPPTGVIKLDGKANVITVGLPYTTK
-657 GNNIKIGL
+657 IKI
-665 PFTSKIRVP
+665 P
-674 SVEMQ
+674 SVEQ
-679 MQDGTLQGRV
+679 QINDGTLQGRV

-694 VVLRV
+694 VVLRM

-707 GRTFDRMDDITLP
+707 GRKFDRMDDITLP

-735 MGMNYSTDT
+735 MGINYSTDT

-771 KDVPGL
+771 RDVPGL

>member
-1 MSNPIYIS
+1 MSNPLYIS

-15 GEVSPDVSSRFDLDQ
+15 GEVSPDVSSRFDLEQ

-91 VWDFG
+91 VWNYG

-102 IETPFDSEILYNLNC
+102 VTTPFTSDILFDLNC

-132 IQTLSRHSNTDWRFE
+132 IQTLSRYSDTDWRMS

-153 QPYETINTDV
+153 QPYDEINTDNGHTL
-163 DSTVLITGDTLTATN
+163 TVNGDTITSTKDL
-178 DMFTADMVNSVM
+178 FTSDMVGSVIQIAYYVEAVHTKSAGEVVEKKVKRYM
-190 QIEHFMKAVTT
+190 QAQTIEKTYNNINYN
-201 SEVGKVI
+201 VG
-208 KRTEFVWD
+208 
-216 SNGEHGHDVTTT
+216 S
-228 EYTNIDYTTKQFSTD
+228 YSTD
-243 EDVSWKFTTHGT
+243 TELSWKFTTHGT
-255 WSGTA
+255 WEGTV
-260 YIKISNDKGK
+260 KLQISNNDGQ
-270 TWKDYRVYTS
+270 TWKDYRTYTS
-280 QNDYN
+280 KNDYN

-292 VPSAMLKIET
+292 EAGARLKYVSDI
-302 DLKSGTINIDLS
+302 KSGSVNCDLS
-314 FMPYT
+314 IMPFT
-319 NYGIVE
+319 QYGIVE
-325 IKEFIDSKHVKVN
+325 IKSVTDAKNAKVN
-338 VLNGVVENE
+338 VLNGIKEGE
-347 ATSKWKLGSWSRG
+347 PSYQWKLGSWNRG
-360 NGYPKLCTFYQDR
+360 RGYPKLCTFYQDR
-373 FVVAATNKNPNY
+373 FVVAATDSKPNF
-385 IWMSR
+385 IWFSR

-405 ITDDSSITLPV
+405 ITDDSAITLPV

-436 TSGNEWIVSGDKT
+436 TSGNEWIVRGDKT

-500 GQDLTLFVKTRV
+500 GQDLTLFVKTLV
-512 RGYLTITSAYAQ
+512 KGHLAVTSAYAQ
-524 DPDSIIYYIRNDG
+524 DPDSIIYYVRDDG
-537 EINCLT
+537 QLNCLT
-543 YIPEQKVYGWSHW
+543 YIPEQKVYGWSHF

-562 LYCESVSEG
+562 RYVESVAEG
-571 EQDSLYTLVER
+571 EQDTIYFVVDRVINNKSV
-582 ILNGQKVQCIERMV
+582 KCIERSI
-596 PLYSDD
+596 PLYTEDNSD
-602 FNVFLDCYI
+602 VFLDCYVKVANSI
-611 EFKSDNQID
+611 KTDY
-620 NINVPHLSGQK
+620 INAPHLVGQM
-631 VQVVIDGKQ
+631 VDIVIDGQ
-640 QPDVV
+640 QMPSRV
-645 VPDDGLLQLNGS
+645 VPPTGVIKLDGKANVITVGLPYTTK
-657 GNNIKIGL
+657 IKI
-665 PFTSKIRVP
+665 P
-674 SVEMQ
+674 SVEQ
-679 MQDGTLQGRV
+679 QINDGTLQGRV

-694 VVLRV
+694 VVLRM

-735 MGMNYSTDT
+735 MGINYSTDT

-771 KDVPGL
+771 RDVPGL

>member
-15 GEVSPDVSSRFDLDQ
+15 GEVSPDVSSRFDLEQ

-91 VWDFG
+91 VWNYG

-102 IETPFDSEILYNLNC
+102 VTTPFTSDILFDLNC
-117 SQSGDVMFICSGKYP
+117 NQSGDVMFICSGKYP
-132 IQTLSRHSNTDWRFE
+132 IQTLSRYSDTDWRMST
-147 AYKLTE
+147 YKLTE
-153 QPYETINTDV
+153 QPYDEINTDNGHTL
-163 DSTVLITGDTLTATN
+163 TVNGDTITSTKDL
-178 DMFTADMVNSVM
+178 FTQDMVGSVIQIAYYVEAVHTKSAGEVVEKKVKRYM
-190 QIEHFMKAVTT
+190 QAQTIEKTYNNINYN
-201 SEVGKVI
+201 VGA
-208 KRTEFVWD
+208 
-216 SNGEHGHDVTTT
+216 
-228 EYTNIDYTTKQFSTD
+228 FSTD
-243 EDVSWKFTTHGT
+243 TELSWKFTTHGT
-255 WSGTA
+255 WEGTV
-260 YIKISNDKGK
+260 KLQISNNDGQ
-270 TWKDYRVYTS
+270 TWKDYRTYIS
-280 QNDYN
+280 KNDYN

-292 VPSAMLKIET
+292 EAGARLKYVSDI
-302 DLKSGTINIDLS
+302 KSGSVNCDLS
-314 FMPYT
+314 IMPFT
-319 NYGIVE
+319 QYGIVE
-325 IKEFIDSKHVKVN
+325 IKSVTDAKNAKVN
-338 VLNGVVENE
+338 VLNGIKEGE
-347 ATSKWKLGSWSRG
+347 PSYQWKLGSWNRG
-360 NGYPKLCTFYQDR
+360 RGYPKLCTFYQDR
-373 FVVAATNKNPNY
+373 FVVAATDSKPNF
-385 IWMSR
+385 IWFSR

-405 ITDDSSITLPV
+405 ITDDSAITLPV
-416 INRKMYEIRH
+416 INRKMCEIRH

-436 TSGNEWIVSGDKT
+436 TSGNEWIVRGDKT

-500 GQDLTLFVKTRV
+500 GQDLTLFVKTLV
-512 RGYLTITSAYAQ
+512 KGHLAVTSAYAQ
-524 DPDSIIYYIRNDG
+524 DPDSIIYYVRDDG
-537 EINCLT
+537 QLNCLT
-543 YIPEQKVYGWSHW
+543 YIPEQKVYGWSHF

-562 LYCESVSEG
+562 RYVESVAEG
-571 EQDSLYTLVER
+571 EQDTIYFVVDRVINNKSV
-582 ILNGQKVQCIERMV
+582 KCIERSI
-596 PLYSDD
+596 PLYTEDNSD
-602 FNVFLDCYI
+602 VFLDCYVKVANSI
-611 EFKSDNQID
+611 KTDY
-620 NINVPHLSGQK
+620 INAPHLVGQM
-631 VQVVIDGKQ
+631 VDIVIDGQ
-640 QPDVV
+640 QMPSRV
-645 VPDDGLLQLNGS
+645 VPPTGVIKLDGKANVITVGLPYTTK
-657 GNNIKIGL
+657 IKI
-665 PFTSKIRVP
+665 P
-674 SVEMQ
+674 SVEQ
-679 MQDGTLQGRV
+679 QINDGTLQGRV

-694 VVLRV
+694 VVLRM

-735 MGMNYSTDT
+735 MGINYSTDT

-771 KDVPGL
+771 RDVPGL

>member
-1 MSNPIYIS
+1 MSNSLYIS

-15 GEVSPDVSSRFDLDQ
+15 GEVSPDVSSRFDLEQ

-91 VWDFG
+91 VWNYG

-102 IETPFDSEILYNLNC
+102 VTTPFTSDILFDLNC

-132 IQTLSRHSNTDWRFE
+132 IQTLSRYSDIDWRMS

-153 QPYETINTDV
+153 QPYDEINTDNGHTL
-163 DSTVLITGDTLTATN
+163 TVNGDTITSTKDL
-178 DMFTADMVNSVM
+178 FTQDMVGSVIQIAYYIEAVHTKSAGEVIEKKVKRYM
-190 QIEHFMKAVTT
+190 QPQTIEKTYNNINYN
-201 SEVGKVI
+201 VG
-208 KRTEFVWD
+208 T
-216 SNGEHGHDVTTT
+216 
-228 EYTNIDYTTKQFSTD
+228 YSTD
-243 EDVSWKFTTHGT
+243 TELSWKFTTHGT
-255 WSGTA
+255 WEGTV
-260 YIKISNDKGK
+260 KLQISNNDGQ
-270 TWKDYRVYTS
+270 TWKDYRTYTS
-280 QNDYN
+280 NKDYN

-292 VPSAMLKIET
+292 EAGARLKYIS
-302 DLKSGTINIDLS
+302 DIKSGSVNCDLS
-314 FMPYT
+314 IMPFT
-319 NYGIVE
+319 QYGIVE
-325 IKEFIDSKHVKVN
+325 IKSVTDAKNAQVN
-338 VLNGVVENE
+338 VLNGIKEGE
-347 ATSKWKLGSWSRG
+347 PSYQWKLGSWNKGR
-360 NGYPKLCTFYQDR
+360 GYPKLCTFYQDR
-373 FVVAATNKNPNY
+373 FVVAATDSKPNF
-385 IWMSR
+385 IWFSR

-405 ITDDSSITLPV
+405 ITDDSAITLPV
-416 INRKMYEIRH
+416 INRKMCEIRH

-500 GQDLTLFVKTRV
+500 GQDLTLFVKTLV
-512 RGYLTITSAYAQ
+512 KGHVAVTSAYAQ
-524 DPDSIIYYIRNDG
+524 DPDSIIYYVRDDG
-537 EINCLT
+537 QLNCLT
-543 YIPEQKVYGWSHW
+543 YIPEQKVYGWSHF

-562 LYCESVSEG
+562 RYVESVAEG
-571 EQDSLYTLVER
+571 EQDTIYFIVDRVINNKSV
-582 ILNGQKVQCIERMV
+582 KCIERSI
-596 PLYSDD
+596 PLYTEDNSD
-602 FNVFLDCYI
+602 VFLDCYVKVVNSI
-611 EFKSDNQID
+611 KTDY
-620 NINVPHLSGQK
+620 INAPHLVGQM
-631 VQVVIDGKQ
+631 VDIVVDGQQMPSRVVPPTGVIELDGKAN
-640 QPDVV
+640 VITV
-645 VPDDGLLQLNGS
+645 
-657 GNNIKIGL
+657 GL
-665 PFTSKIRVP
+665 PYTTKIRVP

-694 VVLRV
+694 VVLRM
-699 YKSFGGKV
+699 YKSFGGKI
-707 GRTFDRMDDITLP
+707 GRTFDKMDDITLP

-735 MGMNYSTDT
+735 MGINYSTDT

-771 KDVPGL
+771 RDVPGL

>member
-9 QLAFTT
+9 QIAFTT
-15 GEVSPDVSSRFDLDQ
+15 GEVSPDVSSRFDLEQ

-91 VWDFG
+91 VWNYG

-102 IETPFDSEILYNLNC
+102 VTTPFTSDILFDLNC
-117 SQSGDVMFICSGKYP
+117 NQSGDVMFICSGKYP
-132 IQTLSRHSNTDWRFE
+132 IQTLSRYSDTDWRMST
-147 AYKLTE
+147 YKLTE
-153 QPYETINTDV
+153 QPYDEINTDNGHTL
-163 DSTVLITGDTLTATN
+163 TVNGDTITSTKDL
-178 DMFTADMVNSVM
+178 FTQDMVGSVIQIAYYVEAVHTKSAGEVVEKKVRRYM
-190 QIEHFMKAVTT
+190 QGQTIEKTYNNINYN
-201 SEVGKVI
+201 VG
-208 KRTEFVWD
+208 
-216 SNGEHGHDVTTT
+216 S
-228 EYTNIDYTTKQFSTD
+228 YSTD
-243 EDVSWKFTTHGT
+243 TELSWKFTTHGT
-255 WSGTA
+255 WEGTV
-260 YIKISNDKGK
+260 KLQISNNDGQ
-270 TWKDYRVYTS
+270 TWKDYRTYTS
-280 QNDYN
+280 KNDYN

-292 VPSAMLKIET
+292 EAGARLKYIS
-302 DLKSGTINIDLS
+302 DIKGGSVNCDLS
-314 FMPYT
+314 IMPFT
-319 NYGIVE
+319 QYGVVE
-325 IKEFIDSKHVKVN
+325 IKSVTDAKNAKVN
-338 VLNGVVENE
+338 VLNGIKEGE
-347 ATSKWKLGSWSRG
+347 PSYQWKLGSWNRG
-360 NGYPKLCTFYQDR
+360 RGYPKLCTFYQDR
-373 FVVAATNKNPNY
+373 FVVAATDSKPNF
-385 IWMSR
+385 IWFSR

-405 ITDDSSITLPV
+405 ITDDSAITLPV
-416 INRKMYEIRH
+416 INRKMCEIRH

-436 TSGNEWIVSGDKT
+436 TSGNEWIVRGDKT

-500 GQDLTLFVKTRV
+500 GQDLTLFVKTLV
-512 RGYLTITSAYAQ
+512 KGHLAVTSAYAQ
-524 DPDSIIYYIRNDG
+524 DPDSIIYYVRDDG
-537 EINCLT
+537 QLNCLT
-543 YIPEQKVYGWSHW
+543 YIPEQKVYGWSHF

-562 LYCESVSEG
+562 RYVESVAEG
-571 EQDSLYTLVER
+571 EQDTIYFVVDRVINNKSV
-582 ILNGQKVQCIERMV
+582 KCIERSI
-596 PLYSDD
+596 PLYTEDNSD
-602 FNVFLDCYI
+602 VFLDCYVKVANSI
-611 EFKSDNQID
+611 KTDY
-620 NINVPHLSGQK
+620 INAPHLVGQM
-631 VQVVIDGKQ
+631 VDIVIDGQ
-640 QPDVV
+640 QMPSRV
-645 VPDDGLLQLNGS
+645 VPPTGVIKLDGKANVITVGLPYTTK
-657 GNNIKIGL
+657 IKI
-665 PFTSKIRVP
+665 P
-674 SVEMQ
+674 SVEQ
-679 MQDGTLQGRV
+679 QINDGTLQGRV

-694 VVLRV
+694 VVLRM

-735 MGMNYSTDT
+735 MGINYSTDT

-771 KDVPGL
+771 RDVPGL

>member
-1 MSNPIYIS
+1 MSNPLYIS

-15 GEVSPDVSSRFDLDQ
+15 GEVSPDVSSRFDLEQ

-91 VWDFG
+91 VWNYG
-96 IYTGIE
+96 VYTGVE
-102 IETPFDSEILYNLNC
+102 FATPFDSDILFDLNC
-117 SQSGDVMFICSGKYP
+117 IQSGDVMFICSGKYP
-132 IQTLSRHSNTDWRFE
+132 IQTLSRYSDTDWRMS

-153 QPYETINTDV
+153 QPYDEINTDNGHTLTVNGDTITSTKDLFTQDMVGSVIQIAYYIEAVHTKSAGEVVEKKVYRYMQGQRIEKTYNNINYNV
-163 DSTVLITGDTLTATN
+163 DS
-178 DMFTADMVNSVM
+178 
-190 QIEHFMKAVTT
+190 
-201 SEVGKVI
+201 
-208 KRTEFVWD
+208 
-216 SNGEHGHDVTTT
+216 
-228 EYTNIDYTTKQFSTD
+228 YSTD
-243 EDVSWKFTTHGT
+243 TELSWKFTTHGT
-255 WSGTA
+255 WEGTV
-260 YIKISNDKGK
+260 KLQISNNDGQ
-270 TWKDYRVYTS
+270 TWKDYRAYTS
-280 QNDYN
+280 KNDYN
-285 VTDTGKI
+285 VTDIGKI
-292 VPSAMLKIET
+292 EAGARLKYVSDI
-302 DLKSGTINIDLS
+302 KGGSVNCDLS
-314 FMPYT
+314 IMPFT
-319 NYGIVE
+319 QYGIVE
-325 IKEFIDSKHVKVN
+325 IKSVTDAKNATVN
-338 VLNGVVENE
+338 ILNGIKEGE
-347 ATSKWKLGSWSRG
+347 SSHKWKLGSWNRG

-373 FVVAATNKNPNY
+373 FVVAATNKKPNY

-405 ITDDSSITLPV
+405 ITDDSAITLPV
-416 INRKMYEIRH
+416 INRKMCEIRH

-436 TSGNEWIVSGDKT
+436 TSGNEWIISGDKT

-543 YIPEQKVYGWSHW
+543 YIPEQKVYGWSHF

-571 EQDSLYTLVER
+571 EQDSLYILVER
-582 ILNGQKVQCIERMV
+582 TLQGKKVKCIERMV

-602 FNVFLDCYI
+602 VNVFLDCYV
-611 EFKSDNQID
+611 EFKSSNAID
-620 NINVPHLSGQK
+620 SINIPHLSGQT
-631 VQVVIDGKQ
+631 VQVVIDDNQ

-645 VPDDGLLQLNGS
+645 VPDDGLLQLNISGS
-657 GNNIKIGL
+657 NIKIGL

-689 ATVSR
+689 ATVLR

-699 YKSFGGKV
+699 HKSFGGKI

-720 PNELFTGDK
+720 PDKLFTGDK

-735 MGMNYSTDT
+735 MGVNYSTDT
-744 SICIKHS
+744 SICIKHN

-771 KDVPGL
+771 RDVPGL

>member
-1 MSNPIYIS
+1 MSNPLYIS

-15 GEVSPDVSSRFDLDQ
+15 GEVSPDVSSRFDLEQ

-91 VWDFG
+91 VWNYG

-102 IETPFDSEILYNLNC
+102 VTTPFTSDILFDLNC
-117 SQSGDVMFICSGKYP
+117 NQSGDVMFICSGKYP
-132 IQTLSRHSNTDWRFE
+132 IQTLSRYSDTDWRMST
-147 AYKLTE
+147 YKLTE
-153 QPYETINTDV
+153 QPYDEINTDNGHTL
-163 DSTVLITGDTLTATN
+163 TVNGDTITSTKDL
-178 DMFTADMVNSVM
+178 FTQDMVGSVIQIAYYVEAVHTKSAGEVVEKKVKRYM
-190 QIEHFMKAVTT
+190 QAQTIEKTYNNINYN
-201 SEVGKVI
+201 VGA
-208 KRTEFVWD
+208 
-216 SNGEHGHDVTTT
+216 
-228 EYTNIDYTTKQFSTD
+228 FSTD
-243 EDVSWKFTTHGT
+243 TELSWKFTTHGT
-255 WSGTA
+255 WEGTV
-260 YIKISNDKGK
+260 KLQISNNDGQ
-270 TWKDYRVYTS
+270 TWKDYRTYTS
-280 QNDYN
+280 KNDYN

-292 VPSAMLKIET
+292 EAGAKLKYVSDI
-302 DLKSGTINIDLS
+302 KSGSVNCDLS
-314 FMPYT
+314 IMPFT
-319 NYGIVE
+319 QYGIVE
-325 IKEFIDSKHVKVN
+325 IKSVTDAKNAKVN
-338 VLNGVVENE
+338 VLNGIKEGE
-347 ATSKWKLGSWSRG
+347 PSYQWKLGSWNRG
-360 NGYPKLCTFYQDR
+360 RGYPKLCTFYQDR
-373 FVVAATNKNPNY
+373 FVVAATDSKPNF
-385 IWMSR
+385 IWFSR

-416 INRKMYEIRH
+416 INRKMCEIRH

-436 TSGNEWIVSGDKT
+436 TSGNEWIVRGDKT

-457 KTQTQRGALSC
+457 KTQTQRGSLSC

-500 GQDLTLFVKTRV
+500 GQDLTLFVKTLV
-512 RGYLTITSAYAQ
+512 KGHLAVTSAYAQ
-524 DPDSIIYYIRNDG
+524 DPDSIIYYVRDDG
-537 EINCLT
+537 QLNCLT
-543 YIPEQKVYGWSHW
+543 YIPEQKVYGWSHF

-562 LYCESVSEG
+562 RYVESVAEG
-571 EQDSLYTLVER
+571 EQDTIYFVVDRVINNKSV
-582 ILNGQKVQCIERMV
+582 KCIERSI
-596 PLYSDD
+596 PLYTEDNSD
-602 FNVFLDCYI
+602 VFLDCYVKVANSI
-611 EFKSDNQID
+611 KTDY
-620 NINVPHLSGQK
+620 INAPHLVGQM
-631 VQVVIDGKQ
+631 VDIVIDGQ
-640 QPDVV
+640 QMPSRV
-645 VPDDGLLQLNGS
+645 VPPTGVIKLDGKANVITVGLPYTTK
-657 GNNIKIGL
+657 IKI
-665 PFTSKIRVP
+665 P
-674 SVEMQ
+674 SVEQ
-679 MQDGTLQGRV
+679 QINDGTLQGRV

-694 VVLRV
+694 VVLRM

-735 MGMNYSTDT
+735 MGINYSTDT

-771 KDVPGL
+771 RDVPGL

>member
-15 GEVSPDVSSRFDLDQ
+15 GEVSPDVSSRFDLEQ

-91 VWDFG
+91 VWNYG

-102 IETPFDSEILYNLNC
+102 VTTPFTSDILFDLNC
-117 SQSGDVMFICSGKYP
+117 NQSGDVMFICSGKYP
-132 IQTLSRHSNTDWRFE
+132 IQTLSRYSDTDWRMST
-147 AYKLTE
+147 YKLTE
-153 QPYETINTDV
+153 QPYDEINTDNGHTL
-163 DSTVLITGDTLTATN
+163 TVNGDTITSTKDL
-178 DMFTADMVNSVM
+178 FTQDMVGSVIQIAYYVETVHTKSAGEVVEKKVKRYM
-190 QIEHFMKAVTT
+190 QAQTIEKTYNNINYN
-201 SEVGKVI
+201 VGA
-208 KRTEFVWD
+208 
-216 SNGEHGHDVTTT
+216 
-228 EYTNIDYTTKQFSTD
+228 FSTD
-243 EDVSWKFTTHGT
+243 TELSWKFTTHGT
-255 WSGTA
+255 WEGTV
-260 YIKISNDKGK
+260 KLQISNNDGQ
-270 TWKDYRVYTS
+270 TWKDYRTYTS
-280 QNDYN
+280 KNDYN

-292 VPSAMLKIET
+292 EAGARLKYVSDI
-302 DLKSGTINIDLS
+302 KSGSVNCDLS
-314 FMPYT
+314 IMPFT
-319 NYGIVE
+319 QYGIVE
-325 IKEFIDSKHVKVN
+325 IKSVTDAKNAKVN
-338 VLNGVVENE
+338 VLNGIKEGE
-347 ATSKWKLGSWSRG
+347 PSYQWKLGSWNRG
-360 NGYPKLCTFYQDR
+360 RGYPKLCTFYQDR
-373 FVVAATNKNPNY
+373 FVVAATDSKPNF
-385 IWMSR
+385 IWFSR

-405 ITDDSSITLPV
+405 ITDDSAITLPV
-416 INRKMYEIRH
+416 INRKMCEIRH

-436 TSGNEWIVSGDKT
+436 TSGNEWIVRGDKT

-500 GQDLTLFVKTRV
+500 GQDLTLFVKTLV
-512 RGYLTITSAYAQ
+512 KGHLAVTSAYAQ
-524 DPDSIIYYIRNDG
+524 DPDSIIYYVRDDG
-537 EINCLT
+537 QLNCLT
-543 YIPEQKVYGWSHW
+543 YIPEQKVYGWSHF

-562 LYCESVSEG
+562 RYVESVAEG
-571 EQDSLYTLVER
+571 EQDTIYFVVDRVINNKSV
-582 ILNGQKVQCIERMV
+582 KCIERSI
-596 PLYSDD
+596 PLYTEDNSD
-602 FNVFLDCYI
+602 VFLDCYVKVANSI
-611 EFKSDNQID
+611 KTDY
-620 NINVPHLSGQK
+620 INAPHLVGQM
-631 VQVVIDGKQ
+631 VDIVIDGQ
-640 QPDVV
+640 QMPSRV
-645 VPDDGLLQLNGS
+645 VPPTGVIKLDGKANVITVGLPYTTK
-657 GNNIKIGL
+657 IKI
-665 PFTSKIRVP
+665 P
-674 SVEMQ
+674 SVEQ
-679 MQDGTLQGRV
+679 QINDGTLQGRV

-694 VVLRV
+694 VVLRM

-735 MGMNYSTDT
+735 MGINYSTDT

-771 KDVPGL
+771 RDVPGL

>member
-15 GEVSPDVSSRFDLDQ
+15 GEVSPDVSSRFDLEQ

-83 EFGDKYIR
+83 EFGHLYIR
-91 VWDFG
+91 VWRNG
-96 IYTGIE
+96 EYTNLE
-102 IETPFDSEILYNLNC
+102 INTPFEDEIINDLNII
-117 SQSGDVMFICSGKYP
+117 QSGDVMFICSGKYP
-132 IQTLSRHSNTDWRFE
+132 IQTLSRYSDTDWRMS

-153 QPYETINTDV
+153 QPYDEINTDNGHTL
-163 DSTVLITGDTLTATN
+163 TVNGDTITSTKDL
-178 DMFTADMVNSVM
+178 FTQDMVGSVI
-190 QIEHFMKAVTT
+190 QIAYYIEAVHT
-201 SEVGKVI
+201 SK
-208 KRTEFVWD
+208 T
-216 SNGEHGHDVTTT
+216 GEAVEKKYGAGRFSKYEKTV
-228 EYTNIDYTTKQFSTD
+228 YNNIDYNIERFSTD
-243 EDVSWKFTTHGT
+243 VELSWKFTTHGT
-255 WSGTA
+255 WEGTVK
-260 YIKISNDKGK
+260 IQISNNDGQ
-270 TWKDYRVYTS
+270 TWKDYRTYTS
-280 QNDYN
+280 KSDYN
-285 VTDTGKI
+285 VTDSGKI
-292 VPSAMLKIET
+292 EAGARLKYIS
-302 DLKSGTINIDLS
+302 DIQKGSVNCDLS
-314 FMPYT
+314 ILPFMQY
-319 NYGIVE
+319 
-325 IKEFIDSKHVKVN
+325 
-338 VLNGVVENE
+338 GVVEI
-347 ATSKWKLGSWSRG
+347 TSIENGKTAKVNILNGIKEGEPSHKWKLGSWNRG
-360 NGYPKLCTFYQDR
+360 SGYPKLCTFYQDR
-373 FVVAATNKNPNY
+373 FVVAATNKKPNY

-405 ITDDSSITLPV
+405 ITDDSAITLPV
-416 INRKMYEIRH
+416 INRKMCEIRH
-426 LVPANDLIIL
+426 LIPANDLIIL

-543 YIPEQKVYGWSHW
+543 YIPEQKVYGWSHF

-582 ILNGQKVQCIERMV
+582 TLQGKKVKCIERMV
-596 PLYSDD
+596 PLYSDGV
-602 FNVFLDCYI
+602 NVFLDCYV
-611 EFKSDNQID
+611 EFKSSNAID
-620 NINVPHLSGQK
+620 SINIPHLSGQT
-631 VQVVIDGKQ
+631 VQVVIDDKQ
-640 QPDVV
+640 QPDMV
-645 VPDDGLLQLNGS
+645 VPDDGLLQLNVSGS
-657 GNNIKIGL
+657 NIKIGL
-665 PFTSKIRVP
+665 PFTSKIRIP

-694 VVLRV
+694 VVLRM
-699 YKSFGGKV
+699 YKSFGGKI
-707 GRTFDRMDDITLP
+707 GRTFDRMDDITLS

-735 MGMNYSTDT
+735 MGINYSTDT

-771 KDVPGL
+771 RDVPGL

>member
-15 GEVSPDVSSRFDLDQ
+15 GEVSPDVSSRFDLEQ

-91 VWDFG
+91 VWNYG

-102 IETPFDSEILYNLNC
+102 VTTPFTSDILFDLNC
-117 SQSGDVMFICSGKYP
+117 NQSGDVMFICSGKYP
-132 IQTLSRHSNTDWRFE
+132 IQTLSRYSDTDWRMST
-147 AYKLTE
+147 YKLTE
-153 QPYETINTDV
+153 QPYDEINTDNGHTL
-163 DSTVLITGDTLTATN
+163 TVNGDTITSTKDL
-178 DMFTADMVNSVM
+178 FTQDMVGSVIQIAYYVEAVHTKSAGEVVEKKVKRYM
-190 QIEHFMKAVTT
+190 QAQTIEKTYNNINYN
-201 SEVGKVI
+201 VGA
-208 KRTEFVWD
+208 
-216 SNGEHGHDVTTT
+216 
-228 EYTNIDYTTKQFSTD
+228 YSTD
-243 EDVSWKFTTHGT
+243 TELSWKFTTHGT
-255 WSGTA
+255 WEGTV
-260 YIKISNDKGK
+260 KLQISNNDGQ
-270 TWKDYRVYTS
+270 TWKDYRTYTS
-280 QNDYN
+280 KNDYN

-292 VPSAMLKIET
+292 EAGARLKYVSDI
-302 DLKSGTINIDLS
+302 KSGSVNCDLS
-314 FMPYT
+314 IMPFT
-319 NYGIVE
+319 QYGIVE
-325 IKEFIDSKHVKVN
+325 IKSVTDAKNAKVN
-338 VLNGVVENE
+338 VLNGIKEGE
-347 ATSKWKLGSWSRG
+347 PSYQWKLGSWNRG
-360 NGYPKLCTFYQDR
+360 RGYPKLCTFYQDR
-373 FVVAATNKNPNY
+373 FVVAATDSKPNF
-385 IWMSR
+385 IWFSR

-405 ITDDSSITLPV
+405 ITDDSAITLPV
-416 INRKMYEIRH
+416 INRKMCEIRH

-436 TSGNEWIVSGDKT
+436 TSGNEWIVRGDKT

-500 GQDLTLFVKTRV
+500 GQDLTLFVKTLV
-512 RGYLTITSAYAQ
+512 KGHLAVTSAYAQ
-524 DPDSIIYYIRNDG
+524 DPDSIIYYVRDDG
-537 EINCLT
+537 QLNCLT
-543 YIPEQKVYGWSHW
+543 YIPEQKVYGWSHF

-562 LYCESVSEG
+562 RYVESVAEG
-571 EQDSLYTLVER
+571 EQDTIYFVVDRVINNKSV
-582 ILNGQKVQCIERMV
+582 KCIERSI
-596 PLYSDD
+596 PLYTEDNSD
-602 FNVFLDCYI
+602 VFLDCYVKVANSI
-611 EFKSDNQID
+611 KTDY
-620 NINVPHLSGQK
+620 INAPHLVGQM
-631 VQVVIDGKQ
+631 VDIVVDGQQMPSRVVPPTGVIKLDGKAN
-640 QPDVV
+640 VITV
-645 VPDDGLLQLNGS
+645 GLPYTTK
-657 GNNIKIGL
+657 IKI
-665 PFTSKIRVP
+665 PN
-674 SVEMQ
+674 VEQ
-679 MQDGTLQGRV
+679 QINDGTLQGRV

-694 VVLRV
+694 VVLRM

-735 MGMNYSTDT
+735 MGINYSTDT

-771 KDVPGL
+771 RDVPGL

>member
-15 GEVSPDVSSRFDLDQ
+15 GEVSPDVSSRFDLEQ

-91 VWDFG
+91 VWNYG

-102 IETPFDSEILYNLNC
+102 VTTPFTSDILFDLNC
-117 SQSGDVMFICSGKYP
+117 NQSGDVMFICSGKHP
-132 IQTLSRHSNTDWRFE
+132 IQTLSRYSDTDWRMST
-147 AYKLTE
+147 YKLTE
-153 QPYETINTDV
+153 QPYDEINTDNGHTL
-163 DSTVLITGDTLTATN
+163 TVNGDTITSTKDL
-178 DMFTADMVNSVM
+178 FTQDMVGSVI
-190 QIEHFMKAVTT
+190 QIAYYIEAVHTK
-201 SEVGKVI
+201 SVGEVVEKKV
-208 KRTEFVWD
+208 R
-216 SNGEHGHDVTTT
+216 HGIVSAPTIEKT
-228 EYTNIDYTTKQFSTD
+228 YNNINYNVGAYSTD
-243 EDVSWKFTTHGT
+243 TELSWKFTTHGT
-255 WSGTA
+255 WEGTV
-260 YIKISNDKGK
+260 KLQISNNDGQ
-270 TWKDYRVYTS
+270 TWKDYRTYTS
-280 QNDYN
+280 KNDYN

-292 VPSAMLKIET
+292 EAGARLKYISEI
-302 DLKSGTINIDLS
+302 KGGSVNCDLS
-314 FMPYT
+314 ILPFT
-319 NYGIVE
+319 QYGIVE
-325 IKEFIDSKHVKVN
+325 IKSVTDAKNAKVN
-338 VLNGVVENE
+338 VLNGIKEGE
-347 ATSKWKLGSWSRG
+347 PSYQWKLGSWNRG
-360 NGYPKLCTFYQDR
+360 RGYPKLCTFYQDR
-373 FVVAATNKNPNY
+373 FVVAATDSKPNF
-385 IWMSR
+385 IWFSR

-405 ITDDSSITLPV
+405 ITDDSAITLPV
-416 INRKMYEIRH
+416 INRKMCEIRH

-436 TSGNEWIVSGDKT
+436 TSGNEWIVRGDKT

-500 GQDLTLFVKTRV
+500 GQDLTLFVKTLV
-512 RGYLTITSAYAQ
+512 KGHLAVTSAYAQ
-524 DPDSIIYYIRNDG
+524 DPDSIIYYVRDDG
-537 EINCLT
+537 QLNCLT
-543 YIPEQKVYGWSHW
+543 YIPEQKVYGWSHF

-562 LYCESVSEG
+562 RYVESVAEG
-571 EQDSLYTLVER
+571 EQDTIYFVVDRVINNKSV
-582 ILNGQKVQCIERMV
+582 KCIERSI
-596 PLYSDD
+596 PLYTEDNSD
-602 FNVFLDCYI
+602 VFLDCYVKVANSI
-611 EFKSDNQID
+611 KTDY
-620 NINVPHLSGQK
+620 INAPHLVGQM
-631 VQVVIDGKQ
+631 VDIVIDGQ
-640 QPDVV
+640 QMPSRV
-645 VPDDGLLQLNGS
+645 VPPTGVIKLDGKANVITVGLPYTTK
-657 GNNIKIGL
+657 IKI
-665 PFTSKIRVP
+665 P
-674 SVEMQ
+674 SVEQ
-679 MQDGTLQGRV
+679 QINDGTLQGRV

-694 VVLRV
+694 VVLRM

-735 MGMNYSTDT
+735 MGINYSTDT

-771 KDVPGL
+771 RDVPGL

>member
-1 MSNPIYIS
+1 MSNPLYIS

-15 GEVSPDVSSRFDLDQ
+15 GEVSPDVSSRFDLEQ

-91 VWDFG
+91 VWNYG
-96 IYTGIE
+96 VYTGVE
-102 IETPFDSEILYNLNC
+102 FATPFDSDILFDLNC
-117 SQSGDVMFICSGKYP
+117 IQSGDVMFICSGKYP
-132 IQTLSRHSNTDWRFE
+132 IQTLSRYSDTDWRMS

-153 QPYETINTDV
+153 QPYDEINTDNGHTL
-163 DSTVLITGDTLTATN
+163 TVNGDTITSTKDL
-178 DMFTADMVNSVM
+178 FTQDMVGSVI
-190 QIEHFMKAVTT
+190 QIAYYIEAVHTK
-201 SEVGKVI
+201 SAGEVVE
-208 KRTEFVWD
+208 KRVHRGLLPLLIEKTY
-216 SNGEHGHDVTTT
+216 N
-228 EYTNIDYTTKQFSTD
+228 NINYNVENYSTD
-243 EDVSWKFTTHGT
+243 TELSWKFTTHGT
-255 WSGTA
+255 WEGTVK
-260 YIKISNDKGK
+260 IQISNNDGQ
-270 TWKDYRVYTS
+270 TWKDYRTYTS
-280 QNDYN
+280 KNDYN

-292 VPSAMLKIET
+292 EAGARLKYVSDI
-302 DLKSGTINIDLS
+302 KSGSVNCDLS
-314 FMPYT
+314 IMPFT
-319 NYGIVE
+319 QYGIVE
-325 IKEFIDSKHVKVN
+325 IKSVTDAKNAKVN
-338 VLNGVVENE
+338 VLNGIKEGE
-347 ATSKWKLGSWSRG
+347 PSYQWKLGSWNRG

-373 FVVAATNKNPNY
+373 FVVAATSKKPNY

-405 ITDDSSITLPV
+405 ITDDSAITLPV
-416 INRKMYEIRH
+416 INRKMCEIRH
-426 LVPANDLIIL
+426 LIPANDLIIL

-543 YIPEQKVYGWSHW
+543 YIPEQKVYGWSHF

-571 EQDSLYTLVER
+571 EQDSIYILVER
-582 ILNGQKVQCIERMV
+582 TLQGKKVKCIERMV

-602 FNVFLDCYI
+602 VNVFLDCYV
-611 EFKSDNQID
+611 EFKSSNAID
-620 NINVPHLSGQK
+620 SINIPHLSGQT
-631 VQVVIDGKQ
+631 VQVVIDDNQ

-645 VPDDGLLQLNGS
+645 VPDDGLLQLNVSGS
-657 GNNIKIGL
+657 NIKIGL

-699 YKSFGGKV
+699 HKSFGGKI

-720 PNELFTGDK
+720 PDKLFTGDK

-735 MGMNYSTDT
+735 MGVNYSTDT
-744 SICIKHS
+744 SICIKHN

-771 KDVPGL
+771 RDVPGL

>member
-15 GEVSPDVSSRFDLDQ
+15 GEVSPDVSSRFDLEQ

-83 EFGDKYIR
+83 EFGEKYIR
-91 VWDFG
+91 VWNYG

-102 IETPFDSEILYNLNC
+102 VTTPFTSDILFDLNC
-117 SQSGDVMFICSGKYP
+117 NQSGDVMFICSGKYP
-132 IQTLSRHSNTDWRFE
+132 IQTLSRYSDTDWRMST
-147 AYKLTE
+147 YKLTE
-153 QPYETINTDV
+153 QPYDEINTDNGHTL
-163 DSTVLITGDTLTATN
+163 TVNGDTITSTKDL
-178 DMFTADMVNSVM
+178 FTQDMVGSVIQIAYYVEAVHTKSAGEVVEKKVRRYM
-190 QIEHFMKAVTT
+190 QGQTIEKTYNNINYN
-201 SEVGKVI
+201 VG
-208 KRTEFVWD
+208 
-216 SNGEHGHDVTTT
+216 S
-228 EYTNIDYTTKQFSTD
+228 YSTD
-243 EDVSWKFTTHGT
+243 TELSWKFTTHGT
-255 WSGTA
+255 WEGTV
-260 YIKISNDKGK
+260 KLQISNNDGQ
-270 TWKDYRVYTS
+270 TWKDYRTYTS
-280 QNDYN
+280 KNDYN

-292 VPSAMLKIET
+292 EAGARLKYIS
-302 DLKSGTINIDLS
+302 DIKGGSVNCDLS
-314 FMPYT
+314 IMPFT
-319 NYGIVE
+319 QYGVVE
-325 IKEFIDSKHVKVN
+325 IKSVTDAKNAKVN
-338 VLNGVVENE
+338 VLNGIKEGE
-347 ATSKWKLGSWSRG
+347 PSYQWKLGSWNRG
-360 NGYPKLCTFYQDR
+360 RGYPKLCTFYQDR
-373 FVVAATNKNPNY
+373 FVVAATDSKPNF
-385 IWMSR
+385 IWFSR

-405 ITDDSSITLPV
+405 ITDDSAITLPV
-416 INRKMYEIRH
+416 INRKMCEIRH

-436 TSGNEWIVSGDKT
+436 TSGNEWIVRGDKT

-500 GQDLTLFVKTRV
+500 GQDLTLFVKTLV
-512 RGYLTITSAYAQ
+512 KGHLAVTSAYAQ
-524 DPDSIIYYIRNDG
+524 DPDSIIYYVRDDG
-537 EINCLT
+537 QLNCLT
-543 YIPEQKVYGWSHW
+543 YIPEQKVYGWSHF

-562 LYCESVSEG
+562 RYVESVAEG
-571 EQDSLYTLVER
+571 EQDTIYFVVDRVINNKSV
-582 ILNGQKVQCIERMV
+582 KCIERSI
-596 PLYSDD
+596 PLYTEDNSD
-602 FNVFLDCYI
+602 VFLDCYVKVANSI
-611 EFKSDNQID
+611 KTDY
-620 NINVPHLSGQK
+620 INAPHLVGQM
-631 VQVVIDGKQ
+631 VDIVIDGQ
-640 QPDVV
+640 QMPSRV
-645 VPDDGLLQLNGS
+645 VPPTGVIKLDGKANVITVGLPYTTK
-657 GNNIKIGL
+657 IKI
-665 PFTSKIRVP
+665 PN
-674 SVEMQ
+674 VEQ
-679 MQDGTLQGRV
+679 QINDGTLQGRV

-694 VVLRV
+694 VVLRM

-735 MGMNYSTDT
+735 MGINYSTDT

-771 KDVPGL
+771 RDVPGL

>member
-15 GEVSPDVSSRFDLDQ
+15 GEVSPDVSSRFDLEQ

-91 VWDFG
+91 VWNYG

-102 IETPFDSEILYNLNC
+102 VTTPFTSDILFDLNC
-117 SQSGDVMFICSGKYP
+117 NQSGDVMFICSGKYP
-132 IQTLSRHSNTDWRFE
+132 IQTLSRYSDTDWRMST
-147 AYKLTE
+147 YKLTE
-153 QPYETINTDV
+153 QPYDEINTDNGHTL
-163 DSTVLITGDTLTATN
+163 TVNGDTITSTKDL
-178 DMFTADMVNSVM
+178 FTQDMVGSVIQIAYYVEAVHTKSAGEVVEKKVKRYM
-190 QIEHFMKAVTT
+190 QAQTIEKTYNNINYN
-201 SEVGKVI
+201 VGA
-208 KRTEFVWD
+208 
-216 SNGEHGHDVTTT
+216 
-228 EYTNIDYTTKQFSTD
+228 FSTD
-243 EDVSWKFTTHGT
+243 TELSWKFTTHGT
-255 WSGTA
+255 WEGTV
-260 YIKISNDKGK
+260 KLQISNNDGQ
-270 TWKDYRVYTS
+270 TWKDYRTYTS
-280 QNDYN
+280 KNDYN

-292 VPSAMLKIET
+292 EAGARLKYVSDI
-302 DLKSGTINIDLS
+302 KSGSVNCDLS
-314 FMPYT
+314 IMPFT
-319 NYGIVE
+319 QYGIVE
-325 IKEFIDSKHVKVN
+325 IKSVTDAKNAKVN
-338 VLNGVVENE
+338 VLNGIKEGE
-347 ATSKWKLGSWSRG
+347 PSYQWKLGSWNRG
-360 NGYPKLCTFYQDR
+360 RGYPKLCTFYQDR
-373 FVVAATNKNPNY
+373 FVVAATDSKPNF
-385 IWMSR
+385 IWFSR

-405 ITDDSSITLPV
+405 ITDDSAITLPV
-416 INRKMYEIRH
+416 INRKMCEIRH

-436 TSGNEWIVSGDKT
+436 TSGNEWIVRGDKP

-500 GQDLTLFVKTRV
+500 GQDLTLFVKTLV
-512 RGYLTITSAYAQ
+512 KGHLAVTSAYAQ
-524 DPDSIIYYIRNDG
+524 DPDSIIYYVRDDG
-537 EINCLT
+537 QLNCLT
-543 YIPEQKVYGWSHW
+543 YIPEQKVYGWSHF

-562 LYCESVSEG
+562 RYVESVAEG
-571 EQDSLYTLVER
+571 EQDTIYFVVDRVINNKSV
-582 ILNGQKVQCIERMV
+582 KCIERSI
-596 PLYSDD
+596 PLYTEDNSD
-602 FNVFLDCYI
+602 VFLDCYVKVANSI
-611 EFKSDNQID
+611 KTDY
-620 NINVPHLSGQK
+620 INAPHLVGQM
-631 VQVVIDGKQ
+631 VDIVIDGQ
-640 QPDVV
+640 QMPSRV
-645 VPDDGLLQLNGS
+645 VPPTGVIKLDGKANVITVGLPYTTK
-657 GNNIKIGL
+657 IKI
-665 PFTSKIRVP
+665 PN
-674 SVEMQ
+674 VEQ
-679 MQDGTLQGRV
+679 QINDGTLQGRV

-694 VVLRV
+694 VVLRM

-735 MGMNYSTDT
+735 MGINYSTDT

-771 KDVPGL
+771 RDVPGL

>member
-1 MSNPIYIS
+1 MSNPLYIS

-15 GEVSPDVSSRFDLDQ
+15 GEVSPDVSSRFDLEQ

-91 VWDFG
+91 VWNYG
-96 IYTGIE
+96 VYTGVE
-102 IETPFDSEILYNLNC
+102 FATPFDSDILFDLNC
-117 SQSGDVMFICSGKYP
+117 IQSGDVMFICSGKYP
-132 IQTLSRHSNTDWRFE
+132 IQTLSRYSDTDWRMS

-153 QPYETINTDV
+153 QPYDEINTDNGHTL
-163 DSTVLITGDTLTATN
+163 TVNGDTITSTKDL
-178 DMFTADMVNSVM
+178 FTQDMVGSVI
-190 QIEHFMKAVTT
+190 QIAYYIEAVYT
-201 SEVGKVI
+201 SKTGEAIEKKYGVGRFSKHENTVY
-208 KRTEFVWD
+208 
-216 SNGEHGHDVTTT
+216 S
-228 EYTNIDYTTKQFSTD
+228 NIDYNVERFSTD
-243 EDVSWKFTTHGT
+243 VELSWKFTTHGT
-255 WSGTA
+255 WEGA
-260 YIKISNDKGK
+260 VKLQISNNDGQ
-270 TWKDYRVYTS
+270 TWKDYRTYTS
-280 QNDYN
+280 KNDYN

-292 VPSAMLKIET
+292 EAGARLKYIS
-302 DLKSGTINIDLS
+302 DIQSGSVNCDLS
-314 FMPYT
+314 IMPFT
-319 NYGIVE
+319 QYGIVE
-325 IKEFIDSKHVKVN
+325 IKSVN
-338 VLNGVVENE
+338 NAKSATVNILNGIKEGE
-347 ATSKWKLGSWSRG
+347 SSHKWKLGSWNRG

-373 FVVAATNKNPNY
+373 FVVAATNKKPNY

-405 ITDDSSITLPV
+405 ITDDSAITLPV
-416 INRKMYEIRH
+416 INRKMCEIRH

-543 YIPEQKVYGWSHW
+543 YIPEQKVYGWSHF

-582 ILNGQKVQCIERMV
+582 TLQGKKVKCIERMV

-602 FNVFLDCYI
+602 VNVFLDCYV
-611 EFKSDNQID
+611 EFKSSNAID
-620 NINVPHLSGQK
+620 SINIPHLSGQT

-645 VPDDGLLQLNGS
+645 VPDDGLLQLNVSGS
-657 GNNIKIGL
+657 NIKIGL

-694 VVLRV
+694 VVLRM

-707 GRTFDRMDDITLP
+707 GRTFDKMDDITLP
-720 PNELFTGDK
+720 PDKLFTGDK

-735 MGMNYSTDT
+735 MGTNYSTDT

-771 KDVPGL
+771 RDVPGL

>member
-1 MSNPIYIS
+1 MSNPLYIS

-15 GEVSPDVSSRFDLDQ
+15 GEVSPDVSSRFDLEQ

-91 VWDFG
+91 VWNNG

-102 IETPFDSEILYNLNC
+102 VTTPFTSDILFDLNC
-117 SQSGDVMFICSGKYP
+117 NQSGDVMFICSGKYP
-132 IQTLSRHSNTDWRFE
+132 IQTLSRYSDTDWRMST
-147 AYKLTE
+147 YKLTE
-153 QPYETINTDV
+153 QPYDEINTDNGHTL
-163 DSTVLITGDTLTATN
+163 TVNGDTITSTKDL
-178 DMFTADMVNSVM
+178 FTQDMVGSVIQIAYYVEAVHTKSAGEVVEKKVKRYM
-190 QIEHFMKAVTT
+190 QAQTIEKTYNNINYN
-201 SEVGKVI
+201 VGA
-208 KRTEFVWD
+208 
-216 SNGEHGHDVTTT
+216 
-228 EYTNIDYTTKQFSTD
+228 FSTD
-243 EDVSWKFTTHGT
+243 TELSWKFTTHGT
-255 WSGTA
+255 WEGTV
-260 YIKISNDKGK
+260 KLQISNNDGQ
-270 TWKDYRVYTS
+270 TWKDYRTYTS
-280 QNDYN
+280 KNDYN

-292 VPSAMLKIET
+292 EAGARLKYVSDI
-302 DLKSGTINIDLS
+302 KSGSVNCDLS
-314 FMPYT
+314 IMPFT
-319 NYGIVE
+319 QYGIVE
-325 IKEFIDSKHVKVN
+325 IKSVTDAKNAKVN
-338 VLNGVVENE
+338 VLNGIKEGE
-347 ATSKWKLGSWSRG
+347 PSYQWKLGSWNRG
-360 NGYPKLCTFYQDR
+360 RGYPKLCTFYQDR
-373 FVVAATNKNPNY
+373 FVVAATDSKPNF
-385 IWMSR
+385 IWFSR

-405 ITDDSSITLPV
+405 ITDDSAITLPV
-416 INRKMYEIRH
+416 INRKMCEIRH

-436 TSGNEWIVSGDKT
+436 TSGNEWIVRGDKT

-500 GQDLTLFVKTRV
+500 GQDLTLFVKTLV
-512 RGYLTITSAYAQ
+512 KGHVAVTSAYAQ
-524 DPDSIIYYIRNDG
+524 DPDSIIYYVRDDG
-537 EINCLT
+537 QLNCLT
-543 YIPEQKVYGWSHW
+543 YIPEQKVYGWSHF

-562 LYCESVSEG
+562 RYVESVAEG
-571 EQDSLYTLVER
+571 EQDTIYFVVDRVINNKSV
-582 ILNGQKVQCIERMV
+582 KCIERSI
-596 PLYSDD
+596 PLYTEDNSD
-602 FNVFLDCYI
+602 VFLDCYVKVANSI
-611 EFKSDNQID
+611 KTDY
-620 NINVPHLSGQK
+620 INAPHLVGQM
-631 VQVVIDGKQ
+631 VDIVIDGQ
-640 QPDVV
+640 QMPSRV
-645 VPDDGLLQLNGS
+645 VPPTGVIKLDGKANVITVGLPYTTK
-657 GNNIKIGL
+657 IKI
-665 PFTSKIRVP
+665 PN
-674 SVEMQ
+674 VEQ
-679 MQDGTLQGRV
+679 QINDGTLQGRV

-694 VVLRV
+694 VVLRM

-735 MGMNYSTDT
+735 MGINYSTDT

-771 KDVPGL
+771 RDVPGL

>member
-1 MSNPIYIS
+1 MSNPLYIS

-15 GEVSPDVSSRFDLDQ
+15 GEVSPDVSSRFDLEQ

-41 VIRPYGAVAKR
+41 VIRPYGAVVKR

-91 VWDFG
+91 VWNYG

-102 IETPFDSEILYNLNC
+102 VTTPFTSDILFDLNC
-117 SQSGDVMFICSGKYP
+117 NQSGDVMFICSGKYP
-132 IQTLSRHSNTDWRFE
+132 IQTLSRYSDTDWRMST
-147 AYKLTE
+147 YKLTE
-153 QPYETINTDV
+153 QPYDEINTDNGHTL
-163 DSTVLITGDTLTATN
+163 TVNGDTIASTKDL
-178 DMFTADMVNSVM
+178 FTQDMVGSVIQIAYYVEAVHTKSAGEVVEKKVKRYM
-190 QIEHFMKAVTT
+190 QAQTIEKTYNNINYN
-201 SEVGKVI
+201 VGA
-208 KRTEFVWD
+208 
-216 SNGEHGHDVTTT
+216 
-228 EYTNIDYTTKQFSTD
+228 FSTD
-243 EDVSWKFTTHGT
+243 TELSWKFTTHGT
-255 WSGTA
+255 WEGTV
-260 YIKISNDKGK
+260 KLQISNNDGQ
-270 TWKDYRVYTS
+270 TWKDYRTYTS
-280 QNDYN
+280 KNDYN

-292 VPSAMLKIET
+292 EAGARLKYVSDI
-302 DLKSGTINIDLS
+302 KSGSVNCDLS
-314 FMPYT
+314 IMPFT
-319 NYGIVE
+319 QYGIVE
-325 IKEFIDSKHVKVN
+325 IKSVTDAKNAKVN
-338 VLNGVVENE
+338 VLNGIKEGE
-347 ATSKWKLGSWSRG
+347 PSYQWKLGSWNRG
-360 NGYPKLCTFYQDR
+360 RGYPKLCTFYQDR
-373 FVVAATNKNPNY
+373 FVVAATDSKPNF
-385 IWMSR
+385 IWFSR

-405 ITDDSSITLPV
+405 ITDDSAITLPV
-416 INRKMYEIRH
+416 INRKMCEIRH

-436 TSGNEWIVSGDKT
+436 TSGNEWIVRGDKT

-500 GQDLTLFVKTRV
+500 GQDLTLFVKTLV
-512 RGYLTITSAYAQ
+512 KGHLAVTSAYAQ
-524 DPDSIIYYIRNDG
+524 DPDSIIYYVRDDG
-537 EINCLT
+537 QLNCLT
-543 YIPEQKVYGWSHW
+543 YIPEQKVYGWSHF

-562 LYCESVSEG
+562 RYVESVAEG
-571 EQDSLYTLVER
+571 EQDTIYFVVDRVINNKSV
-582 ILNGQKVQCIERMV
+582 KCIERSI
-596 PLYSDD
+596 PLYTEDNSD
-602 FNVFLDCYI
+602 VFLDCYVKVANSI
-611 EFKSDNQID
+611 KTDY
-620 NINVPHLSGQK
+620 INAPHLVGQM
-631 VQVVIDGKQ
+631 VDIVIDGQ
-640 QPDVV
+640 QMPSRV
-645 VPDDGLLQLNGS
+645 VPPTGVIKLDGKANVITVGLPYTTK
-657 GNNIKIGL
+657 IKI
-665 PFTSKIRVP
+665 PN
-674 SVEMQ
+674 VEQ
-679 MQDGTLQGRV
+679 QINDGTLQGRV

-694 VVLRV
+694 VVLRM

-735 MGMNYSTDT
+735 MGINYSTDT

-771 KDVPGL
+771 RDVPGL

>member
-1 MSNPIYIS
+1 MSNPLYIS

-15 GEVSPDVSSRFDLDQ
+15 GEVSPDVSSRFDLEQ

-91 VWDFG
+91 VWNYG

-102 IETPFDSEILYNLNC
+102 VTTPFTSDILFDLNC
-117 SQSGDVMFICSGKYP
+117 NQSGDVMFICSGKYP
-132 IQTLSRHSNTDWRFE
+132 IQTLSRYSDTDWRMST
-147 AYKLTE
+147 YKLTE
-153 QPYETINTDV
+153 QPYDEINTDNGHTL
-163 DSTVLITGDTLTATN
+163 TVNGDTITSTKDL
-178 DMFTADMVNSVM
+178 FTQDMVGSVIQIAYYVEAVHTKSAGEVVEKKVKRYM
-190 QIEHFMKAVTT
+190 QAQTIEKTYNNINYN
-201 SEVGKVI
+201 VGA
-208 KRTEFVWD
+208 
-216 SNGEHGHDVTTT
+216 
-228 EYTNIDYTTKQFSTD
+228 FSTD
-243 EDVSWKFTTHGT
+243 TELSWKFTTHGT
-255 WSGTA
+255 WEGTV
-260 YIKISNDKGK
+260 KLQISNNDGQ
-270 TWKDYRVYTS
+270 TWKDYRAYTS
-280 QNDYN
+280 KNDYN

-292 VPSAMLKIET
+292 EAGARLKYVSDI
-302 DLKSGTINIDLS
+302 KSGSVNCDLS
-314 FMPYT
+314 IMPFT
-319 NYGIVE
+319 QYGIVE
-325 IKEFIDSKHVKVN
+325 IKSVTDAKNAKVN
-338 VLNGVVENE
+338 VLNGIKEGE
-347 ATSKWKLGSWSRG
+347 PSYQWKLGSWNRG
-360 NGYPKLCTFYQDR
+360 RGYPKLCTFYQDR
-373 FVVAATNKNPNY
+373 FVVAATDSKPNF
-385 IWMSR
+385 IWFSR

-405 ITDDSSITLPV
+405 ITDDSAITLPV
-416 INRKMYEIRH
+416 INRKMCEIRH

-436 TSGNEWIVSGDKT
+436 TSGNEWIVRGDKT

-500 GQDLTLFVKTRV
+500 GQDLTLFVKTLV
-512 RGYLTITSAYAQ
+512 KGHVAVTSAYAQ
-524 DPDSIIYYIRNDG
+524 DPDSIIYYVRDDG
-537 EINCLT
+537 QLNCLT
-543 YIPEQKVYGWSHW
+543 YIPEQKVYGWSHF

-562 LYCESVSEG
+562 RYVESVAEG
-571 EQDSLYTLVER
+571 EQDTIYFVVDR
-582 ILNGQKVQCIERMV
+582 VINNKNVKCIERSI
-596 PLYSDD
+596 PLYTEDNSD
-602 FNVFLDCYI
+602 VFLDCYVKVANSI
-611 EFKSDNQID
+611 KTDY
-620 NINVPHLSGQK
+620 INAPHLVGQM
-631 VQVVIDGKQ
+631 VDIVVDGQQMPSREVPPTGVIKLDGKAN
-640 QPDVV
+640 VITV
-645 VPDDGLLQLNGS
+645 GLPYTTK
-657 GNNIKIGL
+657 IKI
-665 PFTSKIRVP
+665 P
-674 SVEMQ
+674 SVEQ
-679 MQDGTLQGRV
+679 QINDGTLQGRV

-694 VVLRV
+694 VVLRM

-735 MGMNYSTDT
+735 MGINYSTDT

-771 KDVPGL
+771 RDVPGL

>member
-1 MSNPIYIS
+1 MSNPLYIS

-15 GEVSPDVSSRFDLDQ
+15 GEVSPDVSSRFDLEQ

-91 VWDFG
+91 VWNYG

-102 IETPFDSEILYNLNC
+102 VTTPFTSDILFDLNC
-117 SQSGDVMFICSGKYP
+117 NQSGDVMFICSGKYP
-132 IQTLSRHSNTDWRFE
+132 IQTLSRYSDTDWRMST
-147 AYKLTE
+147 YKLTE
-153 QPYETINTDV
+153 QPYDEINTDNGHTL
-163 DSTVLITGDTLTATN
+163 TVNGDTITSTKDL
-178 DMFTADMVNSVM
+178 FTQDMVGSVIQIAYYVEAVHTKSAGEVVEKKVRRYM
-190 QIEHFMKAVTT
+190 QGQTIEKTYNNINYN
-201 SEVGKVI
+201 VG
-208 KRTEFVWD
+208 
-216 SNGEHGHDVTTT
+216 S
-228 EYTNIDYTTKQFSTD
+228 YSTD
-243 EDVSWKFTTHGT
+243 TELSWKFTTHGT
-255 WSGTA
+255 WEGTV
-260 YIKISNDKGK
+260 KLQISNNDGQ
-270 TWKDYRVYTS
+270 TWKDYRTYTS
-280 QNDYN
+280 KNDYN

-292 VPSAMLKIET
+292 EAGARLKYIS
-302 DLKSGTINIDLS
+302 DIKGGSVNCDLS
-314 FMPYT
+314 IMPFT
-319 NYGIVE
+319 QYGVVE
-325 IKEFIDSKHVKVN
+325 IKSVTDAKNAKVN
-338 VLNGVVENE
+338 VLNGIKEGE
-347 ATSKWKLGSWSRG
+347 PSYQWKLGSWNRG
-360 NGYPKLCTFYQDR
+360 RGYPKLCTFYQDR
-373 FVVAATNKNPNY
+373 FVVAATDSKPNF
-385 IWMSR
+385 IWFSR

-405 ITDDSSITLPV
+405 ITDDSAITLPV
-416 INRKMYEIRH
+416 INRKMCEIRH

-436 TSGNEWIVSGDKT
+436 TSGNEWIVRGDKT

-500 GQDLTLFVKTRV
+500 GQDLTLFVKTLV
-512 RGYLTITSAYAQ
+512 KGHVAVTSAYAQ
-524 DPDSIIYYIRNDG
+524 DPDSIIYYVRDDG
-537 EINCLT
+537 QLNCLT
-543 YIPEQKVYGWSHW
+543 YIPEQKVYGWSHF

-562 LYCESVSEG
+562 RYVESVAEG
-571 EQDSLYTLVER
+571 EQDTIYFVVDR
-582 ILNGQKVQCIERMV
+582 VINNKNVKCIERSI
-596 PLYSDD
+596 PLYTEDNSD
-602 FNVFLDCYI
+602 VFLDCYVKVANSI
-611 EFKSDNQID
+611 KTDY
-620 NINVPHLSGQK
+620 INAPHLVGQM
-631 VQVVIDGKQ
+631 VDIVIDGQ
-640 QPDVV
+640 QMPSRV
-645 VPDDGLLQLNGS
+645 VPPTGVIKLDGKANVITVGLPYTTK
-657 GNNIKIGL
+657 IKI
-665 PFTSKIRVP
+665 P
-674 SVEMQ
+674 SVEQ
-679 MQDGTLQGRV
+679 QINDGTLQGRV

-694 VVLRV
+694 VVLRM

-735 MGMNYSTDT
+735 MGINYSTDT

-771 KDVPGL
+771 RDVPGL

>member
-1 MSNPIYIS
+1 MSNPLYIS

-15 GEVSPDVSSRFDLDQ
+15 GEVSPDVSSRFDLEQ

-83 EFGDKYIR
+83 EFGHLYIR
-91 VWDFG
+91 VWRNG
-96 IYTGIE
+96 EYTNLE
-102 IETPFDSEILYNLNC
+102 INTPFEDEIINDLNII
-117 SQSGDVMFICSGKYP
+117 QSGDVIFICSGKYP
-132 IQTLSRHSNTDWRFE
+132 IQTLSRYSDTDWRMS

-153 QPYETINTDV
+153 QPYDEINTDNGHTL
-163 DSTVLITGDTLTATN
+163 TVNGDTITSTKDL
-178 DMFTADMVNSVM
+178 FTQDMVGSVI
-190 QIEHFMKAVTT
+190 QIAYYIEAVHT
-201 SEVGKVI
+201 SK
-208 KRTEFVWD
+208 T
-216 SNGEHGHDVTTT
+216 GEAVEKKYGAGRFSKYEKTV
-228 EYTNIDYTTKQFSTD
+228 YNNIDYNIERFSTD
-243 EDVSWKFTTHGT
+243 VELSWKFTTHGT
-255 WSGTA
+255 WEGTVK
-260 YIKISNDKGK
+260 IQISNNDGQ
-270 TWKDYRVYTS
+270 TWKDYRTYTS
-280 QNDYN
+280 KSDYN
-285 VTDTGKI
+285 VTDSGKI
-292 VPSAMLKIET
+292 EAGARLKYIS
-302 DLKSGTINIDLS
+302 DIQKGSVNCDLS
-314 FMPYT
+314 ILPFMQY
-319 NYGIVE
+319 
-325 IKEFIDSKHVKVN
+325 
-338 VLNGVVENE
+338 GVVEI
-347 ATSKWKLGSWSRG
+347 TSIENGKTAKVNILNGIKEGEPSHKWKLGSWNRG
-360 NGYPKLCTFYQDR
+360 SGYPKLCTFYQDR
-373 FVVAATNKNPNY
+373 FVVAATNKKPNY

-405 ITDDSSITLPV
+405 ITDDSAITLPV
-416 INRKMYEIRH
+416 INRKMCEIRH
-426 LVPANDLIIL
+426 LIPANDLIIL

-543 YIPEQKVYGWSHW
+543 YIPEQKVYGWSHF

-571 EQDSLYTLVER
+571 EQDSLYILVER
-582 ILNGQKVQCIERMV
+582 TLQGKKVKCIERMV

-602 FNVFLDCYI
+602 VNVFLDCYV
-611 EFKSDNQID
+611 EFKSSNAID
-620 NINVPHLSGQK
+620 SINIPHLSGQT
-631 VQVVIDGKQ
+631 VQVVIDDNQ

-645 VPDDGLLQLNGS
+645 VPDDGLLQLNVSGS
-657 GNNIKIGL
+657 NIKIGL

-699 YKSFGGKV
+699 HKSFGGKI

-720 PNELFTGDK
+720 PDKLFTGDK

-735 MGMNYSTDT
+735 MGVNYSTDT
-744 SICIKHS
+744 SICIKHN

-771 KDVPGL
+771 RDVPGL

>member
-15 GEVSPDVSSRFDLDQ
+15 GEVSPDVSSRFDLEQ

-91 VWDFG
+91 VWNYG

-102 IETPFDSEILYNLNC
+102 VTTPFTSDILFDLNC
-117 SQSGDVMFICSGKYP
+117 NQSGDVMFICSGKYP
-132 IQTLSRHSNTDWRFE
+132 IQTLSRYSDTDWRMST
-147 AYKLTE
+147 YKLTE
-153 QPYETINTDV
+153 QPYDEINTDNGHTL
-163 DSTVLITGDTLTATN
+163 TVNGDTITSTKDL
-178 DMFTADMVNSVM
+178 FTQDMVGSVIQIAYYVEEVHTKSAGEVVEKKVKRYM
-190 QIEHFMKAVTT
+190 QAQTIEKTY
-201 SEVGKVI
+201 
-208 KRTEFVWD
+208 
-216 SNGEHGHDVTTT
+216 N
-228 EYTNIDYTTKQFSTD
+228 NINYNVEAFSTD
-243 EDVSWKFTTHGT
+243 TELSWKFTTHGT
-255 WSGTA
+255 WEGTV
-260 YIKISNDKGK
+260 KLQISNNDGQ
-270 TWKDYRVYTS
+270 TWKDYRTYTS
-280 QNDYN
+280 KNDYN

-292 VPSAMLKIET
+292 EAGARLKYVSDI
-302 DLKSGTINIDLS
+302 KSGSVNCDLS
-314 FMPYT
+314 IMPFT
-319 NYGIVE
+319 QYGIVE
-325 IKEFIDSKHVKVN
+325 IKSVTDAKNAKVN
-338 VLNGVVENE
+338 VLNGIKEGE
-347 ATSKWKLGSWSRG
+347 PSYQWKLGSWNRG
-360 NGYPKLCTFYQDR
+360 RGYPKLCTFYQDR
-373 FVVAATNKNPNY
+373 FVVAATDSKPNF
-385 IWMSR
+385 IWFSR

-405 ITDDSSITLPV
+405 ITDDSAITLPV
-416 INRKMYEIRH
+416 INRKMCEIRH

-436 TSGNEWIVSGDKT
+436 TSGNEWIVRGDKT

-500 GQDLTLFVKTRV
+500 GQDLTLFVKTLV
-512 RGYLTITSAYAQ
+512 KGHLAVTSAYAQ
-524 DPDSIIYYIRNDG
+524 DPDSIIYYVRDDG
-537 EINCLT
+537 QLNCLT
-543 YIPEQKVYGWSHW
+543 YIPEQKVYGWSHF

-562 LYCESVSEG
+562 RYVESVAEG
-571 EQDSLYTLVER
+571 EQDTIYFVVDRVINNKSV
-582 ILNGQKVQCIERMV
+582 KCIERSI
-596 PLYSDD
+596 PLYTEDNSD
-602 FNVFLDCYI
+602 VFLDCYVKVANSI
-611 EFKSDNQID
+611 KTDY
-620 NINVPHLSGQK
+620 INAPHLVGQM
-631 VQVVIDGKQ
+631 VDIVIDGQ
-640 QPDVV
+640 QMPSRV
-645 VPDDGLLQLNGS
+645 VPPTGVIKLDGKANVITVGLPYTTK
-657 GNNIKIGL
+657 IKI
-665 PFTSKIRVP
+665 P
-674 SVEMQ
+674 SVEQ
-679 MQDGTLQGRV
+679 QINDGTLQGRV

-694 VVLRV
+694 VVLRM

-735 MGMNYSTDT
+735 MGINYSTDT

-771 KDVPGL
+771 RDVPGL

>member
-15 GEVSPDVSSRFDLDQ
+15 GEVSPDVSSRFDLEQ

-91 VWDFG
+91 VWNYG

-102 IETPFDSEILYNLNC
+102 VTTPFTSDILFDLNC
-117 SQSGDVMFICSGKYP
+117 NQSGDVMFICSGKYP
-132 IQTLSRHSNTDWRFE
+132 IQTLSRYSDTDWRMST
-147 AYKLTE
+147 YKLTE
-153 QPYETINTDV
+153 QPYDEINTDNGHTL
-163 DSTVLITGDTLTATN
+163 TVNGDTITSTKDL
-178 DMFTADMVNSVM
+178 FTQDMVGSVIQIAYYVEAVHTKAAGEVVEKKVKRYM
-190 QIEHFMKAVTT
+190 QAQTIEKTYNNINYN
-201 SEVGKVI
+201 VGA
-208 KRTEFVWD
+208 
-216 SNGEHGHDVTTT
+216 
-228 EYTNIDYTTKQFSTD
+228 FSTD
-243 EDVSWKFTTHGT
+243 TELSWKFTTHGT
-255 WSGTA
+255 WEGTV
-260 YIKISNDKGK
+260 KLQISNNDGQ
-270 TWKDYRVYTS
+270 TWKDYRTYTS
-280 QNDYN
+280 KNDYN

-292 VPSAMLKIET
+292 EAGARLKYVSDI
-302 DLKSGTINIDLS
+302 KSGSVNCDLS
-314 FMPYT
+314 IMPFT
-319 NYGIVE
+319 QYGIVE
-325 IKEFIDSKHVKVN
+325 IKSVTDAKNAKVN
-338 VLNGVVENE
+338 VLNGIKEGE
-347 ATSKWKLGSWSRG
+347 PSYQWKLGSWNRG
-360 NGYPKLCTFYQDR
+360 RGYPKLCTFYQDR
-373 FVVAATNKNPNY
+373 FVVAATDSKPNF
-385 IWMSR
+385 IWFSR

-405 ITDDSSITLPV
+405 ITDDSAITLPV
-416 INRKMYEIRH
+416 INRKMCEIRH

-436 TSGNEWIVSGDKT
+436 TSGNEWIVRGDKT

-500 GQDLTLFVKTRV
+500 GQDLTLFVKTLV
-512 RGYLTITSAYAQ
+512 KGHLAVTSAYAQ
-524 DPDSIIYYIRNDG
+524 DPDSIIYYVRDDG
-537 EINCLT
+537 QLNCLT
-543 YIPEQKVYGWSHW
+543 YIPEQKVYGWSHF

-562 LYCESVSEG
+562 RYVESVAEG
-571 EQDSLYTLVER
+571 EQDTIYFVVDRVINNKSV
-582 ILNGQKVQCIERMV
+582 KCIERSI
-596 PLYSDD
+596 PLYTEDNSD
-602 FNVFLDCYI
+602 VFLDCYVKVANSI
-611 EFKSDNQID
+611 KTDY
-620 NINVPHLSGQK
+620 INAPHLVGQM
-631 VQVVIDGKQ
+631 VDIVIDGQ
-640 QPDVV
+640 QMPSRV
-645 VPDDGLLQLNGS
+645 VPPTGVIKLDGKANVITVGLPYTTK
-657 GNNIKIGL
+657 IKI
-665 PFTSKIRVP
+665 P
-674 SVEMQ
+674 SVEQ
-679 MQDGTLQGRV
+679 QINDGTLQGRV

-694 VVLRV
+694 VVLRM

-735 MGMNYSTDT
+735 MGINYSTDT

-771 KDVPGL
+771 RDVPGL

>member
-15 GEVSPDVSSRFDLDQ
+15 GEVSPDVSSRFDLEQ

-91 VWDFG
+91 VWNYG

-102 IETPFDSEILYNLNC
+102 VTTPFTSDILFDLNC
-117 SQSGDVMFICSGKYP
+117 NQSGDVMFICSGKYP
-132 IQTLSRHSNTDWRFE
+132 IQTLSRYSDTDWRMST
-147 AYKLTE
+147 YKLTE
-153 QPYETINTDV
+153 QPYDEINTDNGHTL
-163 DSTVLITGDTLTATN
+163 TVNGDTITSTKDL
-178 DMFTADMVNSVM
+178 FTQDMVGSVI
-190 QIEHFMKAVTT
+190 QIAYYVEAVHTK
-201 SEVGKVI
+201 SVGEVVE
-208 KRTEFVWD
+208 KRVHRGLLPLLIEKTY
-216 SNGEHGHDVTTT
+216 N
-228 EYTNIDYTTKQFSTD
+228 NINYNVENYSTD
-243 EDVSWKFTTHGT
+243 TELSWKFTTHGT
-255 WSGTA
+255 WEGTVK
-260 YIKISNDKGK
+260 IQISNNDGQ
-270 TWKDYRVYTS
+270 TWKDYRTYTS
-280 QNDYN
+280 KNDYN

-292 VPSAMLKIET
+292 EAGAKLKYIS
-302 DLKSGTINIDLS
+302 DIKGGSVNCDLS
-314 FMPYT
+314 IMPFT
-319 NYGIVE
+319 QYGVVE
-325 IKEFIDSKHVKVN
+325 IKSVTDAKNAKVN
-338 VLNGVVENE
+338 VLNGIKEGE
-347 ATSKWKLGSWSRG
+347 PSYQWKLGSWNRG
-360 NGYPKLCTFYQDR
+360 RGYPKLCTFYQDR
-373 FVVAATNKNPNY
+373 FVVAATDSKPNF
-385 IWMSR
+385 IWFSR

-405 ITDDSSITLPV
+405 ITDDSAITLPV
-416 INRKMYEIRH
+416 INRKMCEIRH

-436 TSGNEWIVSGDKT
+436 TSGNEWIVRGDKT

-500 GQDLTLFVKTRV
+500 GQDLTLFVKTLV
-512 RGYLTITSAYAQ
+512 KGHLAVTSAYAQ
-524 DPDSIIYYIRNDG
+524 DPDSIIYYVRDDG
-537 EINCLT
+537 QLNCLT
-543 YIPEQKVYGWSHW
+543 YIPEQKVYGWSHF

-562 LYCESVSEG
+562 RYVENVAEGDQDTIYFIVDRVINNKSV
-571 EQDSLYTLVER
+571 
-582 ILNGQKVQCIERMV
+582 KCIERSI
-596 PLYSDD
+596 PLYTEDNSD
-602 FNVFLDCYI
+602 VFLDCYVKVANSI
-611 EFKSDNQID
+611 KTDY
-620 NINVPHLSGQK
+620 INAPHLVGQM
-631 VQVVIDGKQ
+631 VDIVVDGQQMPSREVPPTGVIKLDGKAN
-640 QPDVV
+640 VITV
-645 VPDDGLLQLNGS
+645 GLPYTTK
-657 GNNIKIGL
+657 IKI
-665 PFTSKIRVP
+665 P
-674 SVEMQ
+674 SVEQ
-679 MQDGTLQGRV
+679 QINDGTLQGRV

-694 VVLRV
+694 VVLRM

-735 MGMNYSTDT
+735 MGINYSTDT

-771 KDVPGL
+771 RDVPGL

>member
-1 MSNPIYIS
+1 MGNPIYIS

-15 GEVSPDVSSRFDLDQ
+15 GEVSPDVSSRFDLEQ

-91 VWDFG
+91 VWNYG

-102 IETPFDSEILYNLNC
+102 VTTPFTSDILFDLNC
-117 SQSGDVMFICSGKYP
+117 NQSGDVMFICSGKYP
-132 IQTLSRHSNTDWRFE
+132 IQTLSRYSDTDWRMST
-147 AYKLTE
+147 YKLTE
-153 QPYETINTDV
+153 QPYDEINTDNGHTL
-163 DSTVLITGDTLTATN
+163 TVNGDTITSTKDL
-178 DMFTADMVNSVM
+178 FTQDMVGSVIQIAYYVEAVHTKSAGEVVEKKVKRYM
-190 QIEHFMKAVTT
+190 QAQTIEKTYNNINYN
-201 SEVGKVI
+201 VGA
-208 KRTEFVWD
+208 
-216 SNGEHGHDVTTT
+216 
-228 EYTNIDYTTKQFSTD
+228 FSTD
-243 EDVSWKFTTHGT
+243 TELSWKFTTHGT
-255 WSGTA
+255 WEGTV
-260 YIKISNDKGK
+260 KLQISNNDGQ
-270 TWKDYRVYTS
+270 TWKDYRTYTS
-280 QNDYN
+280 KNDYN

-292 VPSAMLKIET
+292 EAGARLKYVSDI
-302 DLKSGTINIDLS
+302 KSGSVNCDLS
-314 FMPYT
+314 IMPFT
-319 NYGIVE
+319 QYGIVE
-325 IKEFIDSKHVKVN
+325 IKSVTDAKNAKVN
-338 VLNGVVENE
+338 VLNGIKEGE
-347 ATSKWKLGSWSRG
+347 PSYQWKLGSWNRG
-360 NGYPKLCTFYQDR
+360 RGYPKLCTFYQDR
-373 FVVAATNKNPNY
+373 FVVAATDSKPNF
-385 IWMSR
+385 IWFSR

-405 ITDDSSITLPV
+405 ITDDSAITLPV
-416 INRKMYEIRH
+416 INRKMCEIRH

-436 TSGNEWIVSGDKT
+436 TSGNEWIVRGDKT

-500 GQDLTLFVKTRV
+500 GQDLTLFVKTLV
-512 RGYLTITSAYAQ
+512 KGHLAVTSAYAQ
-524 DPDSIIYYIRNDG
+524 DPDSIIYYVRDDG
-537 EINCLT
+537 QLNCLT
-543 YIPEQKVYGWSHW
+543 YIPEQKVYGWSHF

-562 LYCESVSEG
+562 RYVESVAEG
-571 EQDSLYTLVER
+571 EQDTIYFVVDRVINNKSV
-582 ILNGQKVQCIERMV
+582 KCIERSI
-596 PLYSDD
+596 PLYTEDNSD
-602 FNVFLDCYI
+602 VFLDCYVKVANSI
-611 EFKSDNQID
+611 KTDY
-620 NINVPHLSGQK
+620 INAPHLVGQM
-631 VQVVIDGKQ
+631 VDIVIDGQ
-640 QPDVV
+640 QMPSRV
-645 VPDDGLLQLNGS
+645 VPPTGVIKLDGKANVITVGLPYTTK
-657 GNNIKIGL
+657 IKI
-665 PFTSKIRVP
+665 P
-674 SVEMQ
+674 SVEQ
-679 MQDGTLQGRV
+679 QINDGTLQGRV

-694 VVLRV
+694 VVLRM

-735 MGMNYSTDT
+735 MGINYSTDT

-771 KDVPGL
+771 RDVPGL

>member
-1 MSNPIYIS
+1 MSNPLYIS

-15 GEVSPDVSSRFDLDQ
+15 GEVSPDVSSRFDLEQ

-83 EFGDKYIR
+83 EFGHLYIR
-91 VWDFG
+91 VWRNG
-96 IYTGIE
+96 EYTNLE
-102 IETPFDSEILYNLNC
+102 INTPFEDEIINDLNII
-117 SQSGDVMFICSGKYP
+117 QSGDVMFICSGKYP
-132 IQTLSRHSNTDWRFE
+132 IQTLSRYSDTDWRMS

-153 QPYETINTDV
+153 QPYDEINTDNGHTL
-163 DSTVLITGDTLTATN
+163 TVNGDTITSTKDL
-178 DMFTADMVNSVM
+178 FTQDMVGSVI
-190 QIEHFMKAVTT
+190 QIAYYIEAVHTSKTGEAVEKKYGAGRFSKYEKAVY
-201 SEVGKVI
+201 
-208 KRTEFVWD
+208 
-216 SNGEHGHDVTTT
+216 N
-228 EYTNIDYTTKQFSTD
+228 NIDYNIERFSTD
-243 EDVSWKFTTHGT
+243 VELSWKFTTHGT
-255 WSGTA
+255 WEGTVK
-260 YIKISNDKGK
+260 IQISNNNGQ
-270 TWKDYRVYTS
+270 TWKDYRTYTS
-280 QNDYN
+280 KSDYN
-285 VTDTGKI
+285 VTDSGKI
-292 VPSAMLKIET
+292 EAGARLKYIS
-302 DLKSGTINIDLS
+302 DIQKGSVNCDLS
-314 FMPYT
+314 ILPFMQY
-319 NYGIVE
+319 
-325 IKEFIDSKHVKVN
+325 
-338 VLNGVVENE
+338 GVVEI
-347 ATSKWKLGSWSRG
+347 TSIENGKTAKVNILNGIKEGEPSHKWKLGSWNRG
-360 NGYPKLCTFYQDR
+360 SGYPKLCTFYQDR
-373 FVVAATNKNPNY
+373 FVVAATNKKPNY

-405 ITDDSSITLPV
+405 ITDDSAITLPV
-416 INRKMYEIRH
+416 INRKMCEIRH
-426 LVPANDLIIL
+426 LIPANDLIIL

-543 YIPEQKVYGWSHW
+543 YIPEQKVYGWSHF

-582 ILNGQKVQCIERMV
+582 TLQGKKVKCIERMV
-596 PLYSDD
+596 PLYSDGV
-602 FNVFLDCYI
+602 NVFLDCYV
-611 EFKSDNQID
+611 EFKSSNAID
-620 NINVPHLSGQK
+620 SINIPHLSGQT
-631 VQVVIDGKQ
+631 VQVVIDDKQ
-640 QPDVV
+640 QPDMV
-645 VPDDGLLQLNGS
+645 VPDDGLLQLNVSGS
-657 GNNIKIGL
+657 NIKIGL
-665 PFTSKIRVP
+665 PFTSKIRIP

-694 VVLRV
+694 VVLRM
-699 YKSFGGKV
+699 YKSFGGKI
-707 GRTFDRMDDITLP
+707 GRTFDRMDDITLS

-735 MGMNYSTDT
+735 MGINYSTDT

-771 KDVPGL
+771 RDVPGL

>member
-15 GEVSPDVSSRFDLDQ
+15 GEVSPDVSSRFDLEQ

-91 VWDFG
+91 VWNYG

-102 IETPFDSEILYNLNC
+102 VTTPFTSDILFDLNC
-117 SQSGDVMFICSGKYP
+117 NQSGDVMFICSGKYP
-132 IQTLSRHSNTDWRFE
+132 IQTLSRYSDTDWRMST
-147 AYKLTE
+147 YKLTE
-153 QPYETINTDV
+153 QPYDEINTDNGHTL
-163 DSTVLITGDTLTATN
+163 TVNGDTITSTKDL
-178 DMFTADMVNSVM
+178 FTQDMVGSVI
-190 QIEHFMKAVTT
+190 QIAYYIEAVHTK
-201 SEVGKVI
+201 SAGEVVE
-208 KRTEFVWD
+208 KRVHRGLLPLLIEKTY
-216 SNGEHGHDVTTT
+216 N
-228 EYTNIDYTTKQFSTD
+228 NINYNVENYSTD
-243 EDVSWKFTTHGT
+243 TELSWKFTTHGT
-255 WSGTA
+255 WDGTVK
-260 YIKISNDKGK
+260 IQISNNDGQ
-270 TWKDYRVYTS
+270 TWKDYRTYTS
-280 QNDYN
+280 KNDYN
-285 VTDTGKI
+285 VTDSGKI
-292 VPSAMLKIET
+292 EAGARLKYIS
-302 DLKSGTINIDLS
+302 DIKGGSVNCDLS
-314 FMPYT
+314 IMPFT
-319 NYGIVE
+319 QYGIVE
-325 IKEFIDSKHVKVN
+325 IKSVTDAKNAKVN
-338 VLNGVVENE
+338 VLNGIKEGE
-347 ATSKWKLGSWSRG
+347 PSYQWKLGSWNRG
-360 NGYPKLCTFYQDR
+360 RGYPKLCTFYQDR
-373 FVVAATNKNPNY
+373 FVVAATDSKPNL
-385 IWMSR
+385 IWFSR

-405 ITDDSSITLPV
+405 ITDDSAITLPV
-416 INRKMYEIRH
+416 INRKMCEIRH

-436 TSGNEWIVSGDKT
+436 TSGNEWIVRGDKT

-500 GQDLTLFVKTRV
+500 GQDLTLFVKTLV
-512 RGYLTITSAYAQ
+512 KGHVAVTSAYAQ
-524 DPDSIIYYIRNDG
+524 DPDSIIYYVRDDG
-537 EINCLT
+537 QLNCLT
-543 YIPEQKVYGWSHW
+543 YIPEQKVYGWSHF

-562 LYCESVSEG
+562 RYVESVAEG
-571 EQDSLYTLVER
+571 EQDTIYFVVDR
-582 ILNGQKVQCIERMV
+582 VINNKNVKCIERSI
-596 PLYSDD
+596 PLYTEDNSD
-602 FNVFLDCYI
+602 VFLDCYVKVANSI
-611 EFKSDNQID
+611 KTDY
-620 NINVPHLSGQK
+620 INAPHLVGQM
-631 VQVVIDGKQ
+631 VDIVVDGQQMPSREVPPTGVIKLDGKAN
-640 QPDVV
+640 VITV
-645 VPDDGLLQLNGS
+645 GLPYTTK
-657 GNNIKIGL
+657 IKI
-665 PFTSKIRVP
+665 P
-674 SVEMQ
+674 SVEQ
-679 MQDGTLQGRV
+679 QINDGTLQGRV

-694 VVLRV
+694 VVLRM

-735 MGMNYSTDT
+735 MGINYSTDT

-771 KDVPGL
+771 RDVPGL

>member
-15 GEVSPDVSSRFDLDQ
+15 GEVSPDVSSRFDLEQ

-91 VWDFG
+91 VWNYG

-102 IETPFDSEILYNLNC
+102 VTTPFTSDILFDLNC
-117 SQSGDVMFICSGKYP
+117 NQSGDVMFICSGKYP
-132 IQTLSRHSNTDWRFE
+132 IQTLSRYSDTDWRMST
-147 AYKLTE
+147 YKLTE
-153 QPYETINTDV
+153 QPYDEINTDNGHTL
-163 DSTVLITGDTLTATN
+163 TVNGDTITSTKDL
-178 DMFTADMVNSVM
+178 FTQDMVGSVIQIAYYVEAVHTKSSGEVVEKKVKRYM
-190 QIEHFMKAVTT
+190 QAQTIEKTYNNINYN
-201 SEVGKVI
+201 VGA
-208 KRTEFVWD
+208 
-216 SNGEHGHDVTTT
+216 
-228 EYTNIDYTTKQFSTD
+228 FSTD
-243 EDVSWKFTTHGT
+243 TELSWKFTTHGT
-255 WSGTA
+255 WDGTV
-260 YIKISNDKGK
+260 KLQISNNDGQ
-270 TWKDYRVYTS
+270 TWKDYRTYTS
-280 QNDYN
+280 KNDYN

-292 VPSAMLKIET
+292 EAGARLKYVSDI
-302 DLKSGTINIDLS
+302 KSGSVNCDLS
-314 FMPYT
+314 IMPFT
-319 NYGIVE
+319 QYGIVE
-325 IKEFIDSKHVKVN
+325 IKSVTDAKNAKVN
-338 VLNGVVENE
+338 VLNGIKEGE
-347 ATSKWKLGSWSRG
+347 PSYQWKLGSWNRG
-360 NGYPKLCTFYQDR
+360 RGYPKLCTFYQDR
-373 FVVAATNKNPNY
+373 FVVAATDSKPNF
-385 IWMSR
+385 IWFSR
-390 TGDYPNFGVEKVEGT
+390 TGDYSNFGVEKVEGT
-405 ITDDSSITLPV
+405 ITDDSAITLPV
-416 INRKMYEIRH
+416 INRKMCEIRH

-436 TSGNEWIVSGDKT
+436 TSGNEWIVRGDKT

-500 GQDLTLFVKTRV
+500 GQDLTLFVKTLV
-512 RGYLTITSAYAQ
+512 KGHLAVTSAYAQ
-524 DPDSIIYYIRNDG
+524 DPDSIIYYVRDDG
-537 EINCLT
+537 QLNCLT
-543 YIPEQKVYGWSHW
+543 YIPEQKVYGWSHF

-562 LYCESVSEG
+562 RYVESVAEG
-571 EQDSLYTLVER
+571 EQDTIYFVVDRVINNKSV
-582 ILNGQKVQCIERMV
+582 KCIERSI
-596 PLYSDD
+596 PLYTEDNSD
-602 FNVFLDCYI
+602 VFLDCYVKVANSI
-611 EFKSDNQID
+611 KTDY
-620 NINVPHLSGQK
+620 INAPHLVGQM
-631 VQVVIDGKQ
+631 VDIVIDGQ
-640 QPDVV
+640 QMPSRV
-645 VPDDGLLQLNGS
+645 VPPTGVIKLDGKANVITVGLPYTTK
-657 GNNIKIGL
+657 IKI
-665 PFTSKIRVP
+665 PN
-674 SVEMQ
+674 VEQ
-679 MQDGTLQGRV
+679 QINDGTLQGRV

-694 VVLRV
+694 VVLRM

-735 MGMNYSTDT
+735 MGINYSTDT

-771 KDVPGL
+771 RDVPGL